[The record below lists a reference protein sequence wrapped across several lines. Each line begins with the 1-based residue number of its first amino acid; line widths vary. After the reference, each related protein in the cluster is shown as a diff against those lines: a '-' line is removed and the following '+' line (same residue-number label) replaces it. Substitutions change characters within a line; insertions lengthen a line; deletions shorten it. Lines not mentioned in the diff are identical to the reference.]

1 MPDPT
6 VADPIAIIGIG
17 CRLPGGAIDA
27 DSFWQMLMGGVDAI
41 REVTPDRW
49 DSRYYYDPEQGKPGK
64 TYSKWAGLIDKIDT
78 FDPGFFG
85 ITQREAPFID
95 PQQRL
100 LLEATWEALMDAG
113 QQVDI
118 VKGEDTGVFVGI
130 STHDYGDIQQND
142 MGRGVAYPHSA
153 TGVASSIAANR
164 ISYALNFQGPSVAV
178 DTACSSSMVAVHMAC
193 QALWNKECHRAIA
206 AGVNCI
212 ISPYPFVAF
221 SSMSMLSPDGRCK
234 AFDASANGFV
244 RGEGVG
250 AVCLKPL
257 SAALADGDPIYA
269 VIRSTAVNQD
279 GRTSGMTV
287 PSRGSQQELIA
298 TACRLAGVAPHEI
311 QYAEAHGTGTT
322 IGDLIEGSALGTILG
337 VGRQPGEDCLL
348 GSVKTNIG
356 HLEAGSGI
364 AGLIKVA
371 LCLKHGMVPPNLHFK
386 NPNPSLNFERLCLK
400 VPVAATPLK
409 QDAQHRMLACIN
421 SFGFGGTN
429 AHAVLEAAPP
439 PAPQTPPPA
448 TAGDEPELILPLSAR
463 GTDAALLAVAQSFHS
478 YLESADASLS
488 LSDICAAASRRRTHH
503 EFRLTAVA
511 STRAGMSAA
520 LAAFLDGE
528 QAPGLNVGQPVKN
541 ARLVMVFS
549 GQGPQWWAMGREL
562 LKQEPVFQQTIQA
575 CHDELLKLGGCSL
588 LDELQRDEKT
598 TRLNETQI
606 AQTALFALQVA
617 LAALWQSWGIRPY
630 AVVGHS
636 MGEVAAAHVC
646 GALSLPE
653 AVRVIHHRG
662 RCMEKTPLRGKMIAA
677 ALTRAEAEAI
687 IAPYGER
694 ASLAAVN
701 GPNMV
706 SISGDSDAVDE
717 IFHEVEQRALFV
729 RYVPVNYAFHS
740 AHMDPVRDELAE
752 SLAGLQ
758 PQPGKIKIY
767 STVTGRLA
775 EGTDYDADYWWHN
788 VRQSVLF
795 APAIDAVIAAGQTH
809 FLEISP
815 HPVLSNSM
823 TECLA
828 EADAIGMVLPS
839 LRRQKPER
847 ATLLGTLGAL
857 HVNGHEVDWPALY
870 PQVSSA
876 LRLPE
881 YPWQKEPFWHEPAL
895 SMRLRTHPQVNPL
908 IKLAL
913 QNIHPTW
920 EAALNKSVLTWL
932 KDHRVGQHLIFPGA
946 GYVEMALAAGR
957 ELHPDKPV
965 LIEELEIHRGCIL
978 PAGDDV
984 PLMQISC
991 LTDENTFVIQST
1003 PTQDPPNWTQHVTG
1017 RMRAEPERRQP
1028 AAFDLAAIQKRCV
1041 AELDG
1046 KTFYQSAAAAELH
1059 YGPQFQALTHVW
1071 AGQDEALGRIELPAA
1086 AVAEMDRYIV
1096 HPALLDACIHP
1107 TIAIP
1112 ADGLYL
1118 PARMERIRCHSRPG
1132 AKVWAYV
1139 RKTQAIAKK
1148 IIVIDLFI
1156 LDDAGNVLLEI
1167 TDFLCKHTAMSSAP
1181 GSGAQA
1187 DWLYQSEWQL
1197 KPLAATS
1204 GAHTPADYLPDNAA
1218 LALQLGNSAS
1228 HFSAELGMNARYQE
1242 WEPRFLQLCR
1252 SSILAVLK
1260 DLGWR
1265 PKPGETITLP
1275 ALLKRLKVQSA
1286 HERFLHRLL
1295 TLLEPDGWLHA
1306 ESSADTP
1313 AWTVTAKPSALNRDK
1328 VWQDLVFHFPSFHPE
1343 LILLDRCTQ
1352 GLADLLRGK
1361 CDEAAVLS
1369 ANMQEHFQA
1378 GSVFTRVYNHLMGEA
1393 VAAALAHLPEGR
1405 RVRILEIGA
1414 GTGGVTASV
1423 LPRLPHSGVEYCY
1436 TDVSD
1441 RHFDQAG
1448 KKFGDYPAVQYRVLD
1463 LNLPPAEQGFAEERF
1478 DLVLVSNALSLTQDV
1493 QKSLQHVRQLLA
1505 SAGLLVALELE
1516 HATPWHDLVCGTNAR
1531 WWNFQ
1536 DTALRASHPL
1546 LPSADWQKL
1555 LSAAGFITVETVVDA
1570 SNHSQSGQVVLLAR
1584 GPELPQPAG
1593 LIAAAPAEPGLW
1605 VLFVD
1610 QNGLAHSVAETLR
1623 ARGDTCVLV
1632 RASDCLTLIAD
1643 DDIHIDVSS
1652 PEDYTRLFSELLPT
1666 EPLRGV
1672 IHLWSLDAPAG
1683 ADITTAAL
1691 AQAQTLVCHSPL
1703 YVVQALNA
1711 AGHVSLPGLWFVTR
1725 GAQPAGEKTSALSLT
1740 QSPLHGM
1747 ARVIMSE
1754 YPDLHCR
1761 SIDLD
1766 AAASADDT
1774 ATLLNELLHADE
1786 ENEIAWRGEAR
1797 YAHRLVHGSLDHL
1810 AQTSASSLTAE
1821 QCFRLESAKP
1831 GSLDKLVF
1839 RAKPRRAPGP
1849 NEVEI
1854 EICAAALNFRD
1865 VMKALGIYPA
1875 EAADAMMLGDECAG
1889 RIVRVGVNVT
1899 QFKPGDEVMALAAGC
1914 FGTHVTTVEY
1924 AVLAKPAHL
1933 TMEEAATMMV
1943 TYLTASYALSH
1954 QGRMAK
1960 GERVL
1965 IHAATGGVGQAA
1977 VRIAKA
1983 TGAEI
1988 FATAGS
1994 AEKRAFLKKIG
2005 VEHVLDSRT
2014 LAFAGEVMRIT
2025 KEEGVDLV
2033 LNSLAG
2039 EAIHQSL
2046 SLLRQYG
2053 RFLEIGK
2060 RDIYGNTKVGLFPFR
2075 KNLSYHAIDLG
2086 HALDPRNSKSIMG
2099 GLKKLFSSRKL
2110 PALPYRTFPLADA
2123 AHAFRYI
2130 TQARQ
2135 IGKVVLTMAG
2145 AKVSLS
2151 AEAADA
2157 ALQLNPDATYLVAGG
2172 LGGFGL
2178 AMSQWLVER
2187 GARHLVLSSRS
2198 GTSTDEA
2205 RSGVAAMQAAGAA
2218 VTVIKSDVSDPD
2230 SVTSLL
2236 QEIARSHPPLR
2247 GVFHV
2252 AMVLDD
2258 GLISQLNAERF
2269 QKVTTPKINGAW
2281 NLHLQTRD
2289 LALDHFVMF
2298 SSVASIIGSPGQA
2311 NYAAANAF
2319 LDALA
2324 NHRRSQ
2330 GLPALTINWGVMAG
2344 VGYVARHK
2352 KLEEHFARI
2361 GWSGITP
2368 AESLPIL
2375 GRLMQQPA
2383 ISQMMVSRIDWS
2395 KWAAVTPAI
2404 IATPRYAHLTTED
2417 ALKQHQSDDANWLR
2431 DAVLS
2436 AAPADQ
2442 LGILETFLREQVG
2455 KILRTSPAKIDPKR
2469 PLNEIGIDSLMAVE
2483 LIHQIENQTGI
2494 AIPTSQLMGG
2504 APTVQK
2510 LAQILLNV
2518 MTGGKAESAAA
2529 STAPPQEPAA
2539 AVTAATD
2546 DFVHDA
2552 HLGRWNIPF
2561 VPGQVPVAQI
2571 QQPQIIFLT
2580 GALEFIGAFLLR
2592 DLLQQTQAG
2601 IHCLVSAADA
2611 ASAAKKIEA
2620 HLTQCGCWDESF
2632 RPRIMPVLGDLA
2644 QPLLG
2649 LEPAAFDL
2657 LASTVDAIYHT
2668 AAHINHIAAYEQ
2680 LKAVNVNGSVEILRL
2695 AAQNRLKPV
2704 HYLSSATVL
2713 AASDATSES
2722 PLREDAPLPAHAK
2735 LAVGYSQSRWV
2746 SEQLFIQ
2753 ARDHGLPVH
2762 VYRPG
2767 LFVGDDRTGICPTD
2781 NIIWLFLKTC
2791 IAAGVGPDAGYSSL
2805 LTPVDFVAGAMVRL
2819 SLSLTDCGRNYHLI
2833 NPSAPSFRE
2842 VLELARTCGY
2852 PIRVMPEAQ
2861 WETTIS
2867 GGNLNVQQNPV
2878 AAYQLFIPRNVLS
2891 HLVHEQSAEFCR
2903 NTLQDLQGT
2912 GISCPR
2918 IDHERMQLY
2927 LQYFVRTGF
2936 LQPPPTSGTGTATSA
2951 A

>member
-1 MPDPT
+1 MPEPT
-6 VADPIAIIGIG
+6 SADPIAIIGIG
-17 CRLPGGAIDA
+17 CRLPGGATNA
-27 DSFWQMLMGGVDAI
+27 QTFWQMLMGGVDAI
-41 REVTPDRW
+41 REMPQDRW
-49 DSRYYYDPEQGKPGK
+49 DHRFYYDPEPGKPGK
-64 TYSKWAGLIDKIDT
+64 TYSKWAGLIDEIDM

-85 ITQREAPFID
+85 ITQREAPFVD

-118 VKGEDTGVFVGI
+118 VKGEDTGVFVGV
-130 STHDYGDIQQND
+130 STHDYGDIQQNSA
-142 MGRGVAYPHSA
+142 GRGVAYPHSA
-153 TGVASSIAANR
+153 TGVAASIAANR

-193 QALWNKECHRAIA
+193 QALWNKECTRAIA

-212 ISPYPFVAF
+212 ITPFPFVAF
-221 SSMSMLSPDGRCK
+221 SSMGMLSADGRCK

-298 TACRLAGVAPHEI
+298 TACRLAGVSPNEI

-337 VGRQPGEDCLL
+337 VGRQPGDDCLL

-371 LCLKHGMVPPNLHFK
+371 LCLKHGMVPPNLHF
-386 NPNPSLNFERLCLK
+386 NTPNPSLNFERLRLK
-400 VPVAATPLK
+400 VPVTATPLK
-409 QDAQHRMLACIN
+409 QDAQHRLLACIN

-429 AHAVLEAAPP
+429 AHAVLEAAPAHAA
-439 PAPQTPPPA
+439 PAPAPA
-448 TAGDEPELILPLSAR
+448 PSGDEPELILPLSAR
-463 GTDAALLAVAQSFHS
+463 GTDAALVAVAKSFHDF
-478 YLESADASLS
+478 LESADEFLS

-503 EFRLTAVA
+503 EFRLAAVA

-520 LAAFLDGE
+520 LSAFLSGE
-528 QAPGLNVGQPVKN
+528 QAPGLNMGQPVKN
-541 ARLVMVFS
+541 ARLVFVFS

-562 LKQEPVFQQTIQA
+562 LEQEPVFREIIQT

-588 LDELQRDEKT
+588 LDELRRDEKT

-606 AQTALFALQVA
+606 AQTALFALQVG
-617 LAALWQSWGIRPY
+617 LAALWQSWGVCPY

-677 ALTRAEAEAI
+677 ALTREEAEAL

-701 GPNMV
+701 GPKMV

-717 IFHEVEQRALFV
+717 IFHEVEKRALFV

-740 AHMDPVRDELAE
+740 AHMNPVREELAE

-758 PQPGKIKIY
+758 PQTGSVKIF
-767 STVTGRLA
+767 STVTGKLA
-775 EGTDYDADYWWHN
+775 EGTDYDAEYWWRN

-823 TECLA
+823 SECLTTA
-828 EADAIGMVLPS
+828 EAIGLVLPS

-857 HVNGHEVDWPALY
+857 HVNGHEVDWQGLY
-870 PQVSSA
+870 PLASSA
-876 LRLPE
+876 IRLPE
-881 YPWQKEPFWHEPAL
+881 YPWQKEHFWHEPTY
-895 SMRLRTHPQVNPL
+895 STQLRTRPQLNPL
-908 IKLAL
+908 LKLTL
-913 QNIHPTW
+913 QNIQPTW
-920 EAALNKSVLTWL
+920 ETALNKNVLTWL

-957 ELHPDKPV
+957 ELHLDKPV

-984 PLMQISC
+984 PLAQISC
-991 LTDENTFVIQST
+991 QPDENTFVIKST
-1003 PTQDPPNWTQHVTG
+1003 LTEDPPNWTQHVTG

-1028 AAFDLAAIQKRCV
+1028 APFDLAAIQKRCV
-1041 AELDG
+1041 SELDG
-1046 KTFYQSAAAAELH
+1046 KTFYQSAATAELH

-1071 AGQDEALGRIELPAA
+1071 AGEDEALGRIELPAA
-1086 AVAEMDRYIV
+1086 VVAEMDRYIV

-1118 PARMERIRCHSRPG
+1118 PARMERIRCYSRPG

-1139 RKTQAIAKK
+1139 RRTQAIAKK

-1156 LDDAGNVLLEI
+1156 LDDDGNVQLEI

-1197 KPLAATS
+1197 KPLSAVPSAR
-1204 GAHTPADYLPDNAA
+1204 TPADYLPDNGKLAA
-1218 LALQLGNSAS
+1218 QLRESAAD
-1228 HFSAELGMNARYQE
+1228 FSMALGMNARYQE

-1252 SSILAVLK
+1252 SSILVVFK
-1260 DLGWR
+1260 NLGWR
-1265 PKPGETITLP
+1265 PKPGETFTLP
-1275 ALLKRLKVQSA
+1275 AMLKRTKVQPT
-1286 HERFLHRLL
+1286 HERFVHRLL
-1295 TLLEPDGWLHA
+1295 TLLEPDGWLQSLPSVEA
-1306 ESSADTP
+1306 P
-1313 AWTVTAKPSALNRDK
+1313 AWTVTAKPAALNRDK
-1328 VWQDLVFHFPSFHPE
+1328 LWQDLVFHFPAFHPE
-1343 LILLDRCTQ
+1343 LMLLDRSTD
-1352 GLADLLRGK
+1352 GLADVLRGK
-1361 CDEAAVLS
+1361 SDAAGVLS
-1369 ANMQEHFQA
+1369 ANMLEHFETA
-1378 GSVFTRVYNHLMGEA
+1378 SVFTRVYNHVIGEA
-1393 VAAALAHLPEGR
+1393 VSAALAKLPEGR
-1405 RVRILEIGA
+1405 RARILEIGA
-1414 GTGGVTASV
+1414 GTGGVAASV
-1423 LPRLPHSGVEYCY
+1423 LPRLPQVGVEYCF

-1448 KKFGDYPAVQYRVLD
+1448 KKFSDYHSVQYRVLD
-1463 LNLPPAEQGFAEERF
+1463 LDLPPAEQGFADERF
-1478 DLVLVSNALSLTQDV
+1478 DIVLVSHALSLTQNV
-1493 QKSLQHVRQLLA
+1493 QQSLGHVRQLLA
-1505 SAGLLVALELE
+1505 SGGLLMVLEIE
-1516 HATPWHDLVCGTNAR
+1516 RAIPWHDLVCGTDAR

-1536 DTALRASHPL
+1536 DTVLRAQHPV
-1546 LPSADWQKL
+1546 LPSADWQKV
-1555 LSAAGFITVETVVDA
+1555 LSATGFSAVEAVADVT
-1570 SNHSQSGQVVLLAR
+1570 NQSQSGQVVLLAR
-1584 GPELPQPAG
+1584 GPELPQLAG
-1593 LIAAAPAEPGLW
+1593 VVEEAHTEPGLW

-1610 QNGLAHSVAETLR
+1610 QNGLAHSIADTLR
-1623 ARGDTCVLV
+1623 ERGDTCVLV

-1643 DDIHIDVSS
+1643 DDIHIDASS
-1652 PEDYTRLFSELLPT
+1652 REDYTRLLTELLPSM
-1666 EPLRGV
+1666 PLRGV
-1672 IHLWSLDAPAG
+1672 MHFWSLDAT
-1683 ADITTAAL
+1683 DEI
-1691 AQAQTLVCHSPL
+1691 AQSQTLVCHSSL
-1703 YVVQALNA
+1703 YLVQALIA
-1711 AGHVSLPGLWFVTR
+1711 AGHVSLPGLWFFTR
-1725 GAQPAGEKTSALSLT
+1725 GAQPAGEKTSTLSLT

-1766 AAASADDT
+1766 AAGGDD
-1774 ATLLNELLHADE
+1774 AAVLLNELLHADAE
-1786 ENEIAWRGEAR
+1786 AEIAWRGEAR
-1797 YAHRLVHGSLDHL
+1797 YVHRLVHGSLDHL
-1810 AQTSASSLTAE
+1810 AQTSTSTLNAE

-1839 RAKPRRAPGP
+1839 RAKERRAPGP

-1875 EAADAMMLGDECAG
+1875 EAADAMLLGDECAG
-1889 RIVRVGVNVT
+1889 RIVRVGANVT
-1899 QFKPGDEVMALAAGC
+1899 QFKLGDEVMALAAGC

-1924 AVLAKPAHL
+1924 AVLIKPAHL

-1943 TYLTASYALSH
+1943 TYLTASYALTH
-1954 QGRMAK
+1954 QGRMTK

-1983 TGAEI
+1983 TGSEI

-2025 KEEGVDLV
+2025 NDEGVDLV

-2075 KNLSYHAIDLG
+2075 HNLSYHAIDLG

-2099 GLKKLFSSRKL
+2099 SLKKLFGSRKL
-2110 PALPYRTFPLADA
+2110 PALPYRSFALADA

-2135 IGKVVLTMAG
+2135 IGKVVLTMAN
-2145 AKVSLS
+2145 ARVSLS
-2151 AEAADA
+2151 ADTPDA

-2178 AMSQWLVER
+2178 AMSQWLVKQ

-2198 GTSTDEA
+2198 GASTDEA
-2205 RSGVAAMQAAGAA
+2205 RAGVAAMQATGAE
-2218 VTVIKSDVSDPD
+2218 VTVIKSDVSDPA
-2230 SVTSLL
+2230 SVTALL
-2236 QEIARSHPPLR
+2236 QEIAQSHPPLR

-2269 QKVTTPKINGAW
+2269 TKVTTPKINGAW
-2281 NLHLQTRD
+2281 NLHLQTQG
-2289 LALDHFVMF
+2289 LTLDHFVMF

-2324 NHRRSQ
+2324 NHRRMQ
-2330 GLPALTINWGVMAG
+2330 GLPGLTINWGVMAG

-2361 GWSGITP
+2361 GWAGITP

-2395 KWAAVTPAI
+2395 KWASVTPAI
-2404 IATPRYAHLTTED
+2404 ITTPRYALLTTED
-2417 ALKQHQSDDANWLR
+2417 ALRQHQSDDANWLR
-2431 DAVLS
+2431 EAVLG

-2442 LGILETFLREQVG
+2442 LGILDTFLREQVA
-2455 KILRTSPAKIDPKR
+2455 KILRTTPGKIDSKR

-2483 LIHQIENQTGI
+2483 LIHQIEGQTGI
-2494 AIPTSQLMGG
+2494 AIPTGQLMGG

-2510 LAQILLNV
+2510 IAEILLNM
-2518 MTGGKAESAAA
+2518 MTGGKAEPAATATESAALV
-2529 STAPPQEPAA
+2529 PAENDM
-2539 AVTAATD
+2539 VQ
-2546 DFVHDA
+2546 DA
-2552 HLGRWNIPF
+2552 DLARWGIPF
-2561 VPGQVPVAQI
+2561 ATGHVSAAQI
-2571 QQPQIIFLT
+2571 QQPQCIFLT
-2580 GALEFIGAFLLR
+2580 GALEFLGAYLLR
-2592 DLLQQTQAG
+2592 DLLQKTHATV
-2601 IHCLVSAADA
+2601 HCLVGAADA
-2611 ASAAKKIEA
+2611 ADAMLQIEA
-2620 HLTQCGCWDESF
+2620 HLQKHGCWEESF
-2632 RPRIMPVLGDLA
+2632 RARIVPVLGDLA
-2644 QPLLG
+2644 LPLLG
-2649 LEPAAFDL
+2649 LEPAAFDE
-2657 LASTVDAIYHT
+2657 LATTVDSIYHT
-2668 AAHINHIAAYEQ
+2668 ASHINHIAAYAQ
-2680 LKAVNVNGSVEILRL
+2680 LRTINVSGSVEIIRL
-2695 AAQNRLKPV
+2695 AAQTRLKPV
-2704 HYLSSATVL
+2704 HYLSSVSIFA
-2713 AASDATSES
+2713 AGEASDEE
-2722 PLREDAPLPAHAK
+2722 PLREDSPLPLHEK
-2735 LAVGYSQSRWV
+2735 LVVGYSQSRWV
-2746 SEQLFIQ
+2746 SEQLFAQ
-2753 ARDHGLPVH
+2753 AREQGLPVH
-2762 VYRPG
+2762 IYRPG
-2767 LFVGDDRTGICPTD
+2767 LLVGDDRTGICPAD
-2781 NIIWLFLKTC
+2781 NVIWIFLKTC
-2791 IAAGVGPDAGYSSL
+2791 LAIGVGPDSGNSTL
-2805 LTPVDFVAGAMVRL
+2805 LTPVDFVASAIVGL
-2819 SLSLTDCGRNYHLI
+2819 SLNLTGTGRNYHLI
-2833 NPSAPSFRE
+2833 NPAAPGFRE
-2842 VLELARTCGY
+2842 VLKLTRDFGY
-2852 PIRVMPEAQ
+2852 SIREVSEAQ
-2861 WETTIS
+2861 WEADLV
-2867 GGNLNVQQNPV
+2867 GGDLGMQQNPLAV
-2878 AAYQLFIPRNVLS
+2878 YQLFIPRQVLFN
-2891 HLVHEQSAEFCR
+2891 LTQERSAEFCH
-2903 NTLQDLQGT
+2903 NALQDLHGS
-2912 GISCPR
+2912 GITCSP
-2918 IDHERMQLY
+2918 IDQARMNLY
-2927 LQYFVRTGF
+2927 LQHLSSIGF
-2936 LQPPPTSGTGTATSA
+2936 LPPAGT
-2951 A
+2951 

>member
-1 MPDPT
+1 MPEPT
-6 VADPIAIIGIG
+6 AADPIAIIGIG
-17 CRLPGGAIDA
+17 CRLPGGATNA
-27 DSFWQMLMGGVDAI
+27 QTFWQMLMGGVDAI
-41 REVTPDRW
+41 REITPDRW
-49 DSRYYYDPEQGKPGK
+49 DQRYYFDPELGKPGK
-64 TYSKWAGLIDKIDT
+64 TYSKWAGLIDEIDT
-78 FDPGFFG
+78 FDAGFFG
-85 ITQREAPFID
+85 ITHREAPFID

-130 STHDYGDIQQND
+130 STHDYGDIQQNS

-153 TGVASSIAANR
+153 TGVAASIAANR

-193 QALWNKECHRAIA
+193 QALWNKECTRAIA

-212 ISPYPFVAF
+212 ITPYPFVAF
-221 SSMSMLSPDGRCK
+221 SSMGMLSPEGRCK

-298 TACRLAGVAPHEI
+298 TACRLAGVSPNEI

-337 VGRQPGEDCLL
+337 VGRQAGDDCLL

-371 LCLKHGMVPPNLHFK
+371 LCLKHGMVPPNLHF
-386 NPNPSLNFERLCLK
+386 NTPNPSLNFERLRLK
-400 VPVAATPLK
+400 VPVTATPLK
-409 QDAQHRMLACIN
+409 QDAQHRLLACIN

-429 AHAVLEAAPP
+429 AHAVLEAAPA
-439 PAPQTPPPA
+439 PAPQVPIPA
-448 TAGDEPELILPLSAR
+448 QSGDEPELILPLSAR
-463 GTDAALLAVAQSFHS
+463 GTDAALLAVAQSFHAL
-478 YLESADASLS
+478 LESADESFTLG
-488 LSDICAAASRRRTHH
+488 DICAAASRRRTHH
-503 EFRLTAVA
+503 EFRLAAVA

-520 LAAFLDGE
+520 LSAFLSGE

-541 ARLVMVFS
+541 ARLVFVFS

-562 LKQEPVFQQTIQA
+562 LEQEPVFREIIQT

-588 LDELQRDEKT
+588 LDELSRDEKT

-617 LAALWQSWGIRPY
+617 LAALWQSWGVRPY

-653 AVRVIHHRG
+653 AVRVVHHRG

-677 ALTRAEAEAI
+677 ALTRAEAEDL
-687 IAPYGER
+687 IAPYGGR

-701 GPNMV
+701 GPKMV
-706 SISGDSDAVDE
+706 SISGDGDAVDE
-717 IFHEVEQRALFV
+717 IFQAVEERALFV

-740 AHMDPVRDELAE
+740 AHMDPVREELAE

-758 PQPGKIKIY
+758 PQTGSVKIF
-767 STVTGRLA
+767 STVTGKLA
-775 EGTDYDADYWWHN
+775 EGTDYDAEYWWHN

-823 TECLA
+823 TECLSTA
-828 EADAIGMVLPS
+828 EAIGVVLPS

-857 HVNGHEVDWPALY
+857 HVNGHEVNWAALY
-870 PQVSSA
+870 MQASSA
-876 LRLPE
+876 LQLPE
-881 YPWQKEPFWHEPAL
+881 YPWQKEHFWHEPAF
-895 SMRLRTHPQVNPL
+895 SMQLRMNPQPNPL
-908 IKLAL
+908 LKLKL
-913 QNIHPTW
+913 PNFHPSW
-920 EAALNKSVLTWL
+920 ETALNKSVLTWL

-946 GYVEMALAAGR
+946 GYVEMALAAGH
-957 ELHPDKPV
+957 ELHLDKPV

-984 PLMQISC
+984 PLLQIAC
-991 LTDENTFVIQST
+991 QPDENTFVIQST
-1003 PTQDPPNWTQHVTG
+1003 LTEDTPAWTQHVTG
-1017 RMRAEPERRQP
+1017 RMRAEPERREP
-1028 AAFDLAAIQKRCV
+1028 APFDLAAIQKRCV
-1041 AELDG
+1041 SELDG

-1071 AGQDEALGRIELPAA
+1071 AGEDEALGRIELPAA
-1086 AVAEMDRYIV
+1086 AVAEMDRYII

-1118 PARMERIRCHSRPG
+1118 PARMERIRCYSRPG

-1139 RKTQAIAKK
+1139 RRTQVIAKK

-1156 LDDAGNVLLEI
+1156 LDDDGNVQMEI

-1197 KPLAATS
+1197 KPLCAVPCAR
-1204 GAHTPADYLPDNAA
+1204 TPADYLPDNGKLAA
-1218 LALQLGNSAS
+1218 KLRESAAD
-1228 HFSAELGMNARYQE
+1228 FSTALGMNARYQE
-1242 WEPRFLQLCR
+1242 WEPRFVQLCR
-1252 SSILAVLK
+1252 SSFLAVFK
-1260 DLGWR
+1260 QLGWR
-1265 PKPGETITLP
+1265 PKADETFTLP
-1275 ALLKRLKVQSA
+1275 ALLKRTQVQA
-1286 HERFLHRLL
+1286 THERFVHRLL
-1295 TLLEPDGWLHA
+1295 TLLEAEGWLQ
-1306 ESSADTP
+1306 SLPSADAP
-1313 AWTVTAKPSALNRDK
+1313 AWTVTGKPAALNRDK
-1328 VWQDLVFHFPSFHPE
+1328 LWQDLVFHFPAFHPE
-1343 LILLDRCTQ
+1343 LILLDRCTE
-1352 GLADLLRGK
+1352 GLADVLRGK
-1361 CDEAAVLS
+1361 SDAAAVLS
-1369 ANMQEHFQA
+1369 ANMLEHFEA
-1378 GSVFTRVYNHLMGEA
+1378 ASVFTRVYNHVVGEA
-1393 VAAALAHLPEGR
+1393 VTAALAQVPEGR

-1423 LPRLPHSGVEYCY
+1423 LPRLPQVGVEYCF

-1441 RHFDQAG
+1441 RHFDQAE
-1448 KKFGDYPAVQYRVLD
+1448 KKFSDYHLVQYRVLNLD
-1463 LNLPPAEQGFAEERF
+1463 LPPAEQGFADERF
-1478 DLVLVSNALSLTQDV
+1478 DIILVSNALSLTQNV
-1493 QKSLQHVRQLLA
+1493 QQSLGHVRQLLA
-1505 SAGLLVALELE
+1505 SGGLLMALELE
-1516 HATPWHDLVCGTNAR
+1516 RATPWHDLVCGTDAR

-1536 DTALRASHPL
+1536 DTALRAHHPL
-1546 LPSADWQKL
+1546 LPAIDWLQL
-1555 LSAAGFITVETVVDA
+1555 LTAAGFATVEAVTDV
-1570 SNHSQSGQVVLLAR
+1570 SNQSRSGQVVLLAR
-1584 GPELPQPAG
+1584 GPELPQLAG
-1593 LIAAAPAEPGLW
+1593 VVAEAPAEPGRWLI
-1605 VLFVD
+1605 FAD
-1610 QNGLAHSVAETLR
+1610 QKGLATSLADELR
-1623 ARGDTCVLV
+1623 QRGNTCLV
-1632 RASDCLTLIAD
+1632 VTPADSFERISAD
-1643 DDIHIDVSS
+1643 DVKLRTSAE
-1652 PEDYTRLFSELLPT
+1652 EDYTRLLSDLPPT
-1666 EPLRGV
+1666 APLRGV

-1683 ADITTAAL
+1683 AEITTAEI
-1691 AQAQTLVCHSPL
+1691 AQSQALVCHSPL
-1703 YVVQALNA
+1703 YLVQALIA

-1766 AAASADDT
+1766 AAGGDDT
-1774 ATLLNELLHADE
+1774 AILLNEVLHADE
-1786 ENEIAWRGEAR
+1786 EAEIAWCGEAR

-1810 AQTSASSLTAE
+1810 AQTSTSTLNAE

-1839 RAKPRRAPGP
+1839 RAKERRAPGP

-1875 EAADAMMLGDECAG
+1875 EAADAMLLGDECAG
-1889 RIVRVGVNVT
+1889 RIVRVGDKVT
-1899 QFKPGDEVMALAAGC
+1899 QFKPGDEVMALATGC

-1943 TYLTASYALSH
+1943 TYLTASYALTH
-1954 QGRMAK
+1954 QGRMTK

-2025 KEEGVDLV
+2025 NDEGVDLV

-2075 KNLSYHAIDLG
+2075 HNLSYHAIDLG

-2099 GLKKLFSSRKL
+2099 SLKKLFGSRKL
-2110 PALPYRTFPLADA
+2110 PALPYRSFALADA

-2135 IGKVVLTMAG
+2135 IGKVVLTMAD

-2151 AEAADA
+2151 ADTADA

-2178 AMSQWLVER
+2178 AMSQWLVKQ

-2198 GTSTDEA
+2198 GASTDEA
-2205 RSGVAAMQAAGAA
+2205 RAGVAAMQAAGAE
-2218 VTVIKSDVSDPD
+2218 VSVIKSDVSDPA
-2230 SVTSLL
+2230 SVTALL
-2236 QEIARSHPPLR
+2236 QEIAQSHPPLR

-2269 QKVTTPKINGAW
+2269 TKVTTPKINGAW
-2281 NLHLQTRD
+2281 NLHLQTQG

-2324 NHRRSQ
+2324 NHRRMQ
-2330 GLPALTINWGVMAG
+2330 GLPGLTINWGVMAG

-2395 KWAAVTPAI
+2395 KWASVTPAI
-2404 IATPRYAHLTTED
+2404 ITTPRYALLTTED
-2417 ALKQHQSDDANWLR
+2417 ALRQHQSDDSNWLR
-2431 DAVLS
+2431 EAVLS
-2436 AAPADQ
+2436 AAPAEQ
-2442 LGILETFLREQVG
+2442 LGILDTFLREQVA
-2455 KILRTSPAKIDPKR
+2455 KILRTTPGKIDSKR

-2483 LIHQIENQTGI
+2483 LIHQIESQTGI
-2494 AIPTSQLMGG
+2494 AIPTGQLMGG
-2504 APTVQK
+2504 APTVLK
-2510 LAQILLNV
+2510 LAEILLNI
-2518 MTGGKAESAAA
+2518 MTGGKAEPATAAPESAALV
-2529 STAPPQEPAA
+2529 PAENDM
-2539 AVTAATD
+2539 VQ
-2546 DFVHDA
+2546 DA
-2552 HLGRWNIPF
+2552 DLARWNIPF
-2561 VPGQVPVAQI
+2561 APGHVSAAQI
-2571 QQPQIIFLT
+2571 QQPQCIFLT
-2580 GALEFIGAFLLR
+2580 GALEFLGAYLLR
-2592 DLLQQTQAG
+2592 DLLQQTHATVQ
-2601 IHCLVSAADA
+2601 CLIGAADTADA
-2611 ASAAKKIEA
+2611 AQQIEA
-2620 HLTQCGCWDESF
+2620 HLQQHGCWEESF
-2632 RPRIMPVLGDLA
+2632 RARITPVLGDLA
-2644 QPLLG
+2644 LPLLG
-2649 LEPAAFDL
+2649 LEPAAFDE
-2657 LASTVDAIYHT
+2657 LATTVDSIYHT
-2668 AAHINHIAAYEQ
+2668 ASHINHIAAYAQ
-2680 LKAVNVNGSVEILRL
+2680 LRTINVNGSVEIIRL
-2695 AAQNRLKPV
+2695 AAQDRLKPV
-2704 HYLSSATVL
+2704 HYLSSASVL
-2713 AASDATSES
+2713 AAGEASDEQ
-2722 PLREDAPLPAHAK
+2722 PLREDSPLPRHDK
-2735 LAVGYSQSRWV
+2735 LVVGYSQSRWV
-2746 SEQLFIQ
+2746 SEQLFVQ
-2753 ARDHGLPVH
+2753 ARAHGIPVH
-2762 VYRPG
+2762 IYRPG
-2767 LFVGDDRTGICPTD
+2767 LLVGDDRTGICPAD
-2781 NIIWLFLKTC
+2781 NIIWMFLKTC
-2791 IAAGVGPDAGYSSL
+2791 LAAGVGPDSGYSSL
-2805 LTPVDFVAGAMVRL
+2805 LTPVDFVASAIVRL
-2819 SLSLTDCGRNYHLI
+2819 SLTLNGAGRNYHLI
-2833 NPSAPSFRE
+2833 NPKAPGFRE
-2842 VLELARTCGY
+2842 ILELTRACGY
-2852 PIRVMPEAQ
+2852 PVRIVPEAQ
-2861 WETTIS
+2861 WETELS
-2867 GGNLNVQQNPV
+2867 DGGLGVQQNPIAV
-2878 AAYQLFIPRNVLS
+2878 YQLFIPRQVLS
-2891 HLVHEQSAEFCR
+2891 NLVQEQSANFCH
-2903 NTLQDLQGT
+2903 NTLQDLHGT
-2912 GISCPR
+2912 GITCPPVDQGR
-2918 IDHERMQLY
+2918 VSLY
-2927 LQYFVRTGF
+2927 LKHLSRIGF
-2936 LQPPPTSGTGTATSA
+2936 LPPAAT
-2951 A
+2951 

>member
-1 MPDPT
+1 MPEPT
-6 VADPIAIIGIG
+6 AADPIAIIGIG
-17 CRLPGGAIDA
+17 CRMPGGATDA
-27 DSFWQMLMGGVDAI
+27 RSFWEMLMGGVDAI
-41 REVTPDRW
+41 GEVPPDRW
-49 DSRYYYDPEQGKPGK
+49 DHRFYYDPEQGKPGK
-64 TYSKWAGLIDKIDT
+64 TYSKWAGLIDEIDT

-130 STHDYGDIQQND
+130 STHDYADIQQNS
-142 MGRGVAYPHSA
+142 MGRGLAYPHSA
-153 TGVASSIAANR
+153 TGVAASIAANR

-193 QALWNKECHRAIA
+193 QALWNKECTRAIA

-212 ISPYPFVAF
+212 ITAYPFVAF
-221 SSMSMLSPDGRCK
+221 SSMGMLSPDGRCK

-257 SAALADGDPIYA
+257 SAALADGDTIYA

-298 TACRLAGVAPHEI
+298 KACRLAGVSPHEI

-337 VGRQPGEDCLL
+337 VGRQPGDDCLL

-371 LCLKHGMVPPNLHFK
+371 LCLKHGMVPPNLHF
-386 NPNPSLNFERLCLK
+386 NTPNPSLNFERLCLK
-400 VPVAATPLK
+400 VPITATPLK
-409 QDAQHRMLACIN
+409 QDAQHRLLACIN

-439 PAPQTPPPA
+439 PAQQVPA
-448 TAGDEPELILPLSAR
+448 PAPAADEPELILPISAR
-463 GTDAALLAVAQSFHS
+463 GSDAALLAVAQSFHS
-478 YLESADASLS
+478 LLESADESISLK
-488 LSDICAAASRRRTHH
+488 DICAAASRRRTHH
-503 EFRLTAVA
+503 ELRLAAVA

-520 LAAFLDGE
+520 LSAFLSGE
-528 QAPGLNVGQPVKN
+528 QSPGLNVGQPVKN
-541 ARLVMVFS
+541 ARLVFVFS

-562 LKQEPVFQQTIQA
+562 LEQEPVFRQIIQT

-588 LDELQRDEKT
+588 LDELRRDEKT

-630 AVVGHS
+630 AVLGHS

-646 GALSLPE
+646 GALSLTE

-677 ALTRAEAEAI
+677 GLTRAEAEDL

-701 GPNMV
+701 GPKMA

-717 IFHEVEQRALFV
+717 IFQEVERRGLFV

-740 AHMDPVRDELAE
+740 AHMDPVRAELAE
-752 SLAGLQ
+752 SLAGLE
-758 PQPGKIKIY
+758 PQPGKVKIY

-823 TECLA
+823 NECLA
-828 EADAIGMVLPS
+828 LADAIGMALPS

-847 ATLLGTLGAL
+847 AALLGTLGAL
-857 HVNGHEVDWPALY
+857 HVNGHDVDWAAIY
-870 PQVSSA
+870 PHASSA

-881 YPWQKEPFWHEPAL
+881 YPWQKERFWHEPVY
-895 SMRLRTHPQVNPL
+895 SMQLRTHPQSNPL
-908 IKLAL
+908 LKLKMP
-913 QNIHPTW
+913 NVHPTW
-920 EAALNKSVLTWL
+920 ETALNKSVLTWL

-946 GYVEMALAAGR
+946 GYVEMALAAGC

-978 PAGDDV
+978 PGGDDF
-984 PLMQISC
+984 PLLQIAC
-991 LTDENTFVIQST
+991 VTDENTFVIQST
-1003 PTQDPPNWTQHVTG
+1003 LTEEPPIWVAHVTG
-1017 RMRAEPERRQP
+1017 RLRAEPERRQP
-1028 AAFDLAAIQKRCV
+1028 PPFDLAAIRQRCGN
-1041 AELDG
+1041 EIEG
-1046 KTFYQSAAAAELH
+1046 PKFYQAAAAADLH
-1059 YGPQFQALTHVW
+1059 YGPQFQALTHVC
-1071 AGQDEALGRIELPAA
+1071 AGDDEALGRIELPAA
-1086 AVAEMDRYIV
+1086 AVAEMERYIV

-1107 TIAIP
+1107 TIALP

-1118 PARMERIRCHSRPG
+1118 PARMERIRCYSRPG

-1139 RKTQAIAKK
+1139 RRTQAIAKK

-1156 LDDAGNVLLEI
+1156 LDDEGNVLLEI
-1167 TDFLCKHTAMSSAP
+1167 TDFLCKYSALGSTP

-1197 KPLAATS
+1197 KPLSAVPV
-1204 GAHTPADYLPDNAA
+1204 AHTPADYLPDNSVLAVQLRESAA
-1218 LALQLGNSAS
+1218 NYSTA
-1228 HFSAELGMNARYQE
+1228 LGMNARYEE

-1252 SSILAVLK
+1252 SSILAVFK
-1260 DLGWR
+1260 QLGWR
-1265 PKPGETITLP
+1265 PKAGETLPLP
-1275 ALLKRLKVQSA
+1275 ALLKRAKVQPV
-1286 HERFLHRLL
+1286 HERFVHRLL
-1295 TLLEPDGWLHA
+1295 TLLEPDGWLKSELSA
-1306 ESSADTP
+1306 EAP
-1313 AWTVTAKPSALNRDK
+1313 VWTVTAPPAGLNRDK
-1328 VWQDLVFHFPSFHPE
+1328 LWQDLVFHFPAFHPE
-1343 LILLDRCTQ
+1343 LILLDRCTT
-1352 GLADLLRGK
+1352 GLADLLQGK
-1361 CDEAAVLS
+1361 CEAAAVLS
-1369 ANMQEHFQA
+1369 ANMVEHFQA
-1378 GSVFTRVYNHLMGEA
+1378 ASVFTRVYNHLIGEA
-1393 VAAALAHLPEGR
+1393 VTAALAQLPEGR
-1405 RVRILEIGA
+1405 RVRILEIGG
-1414 GTGGVTASV
+1414 GTGGVTGSV
-1423 LPRLPHSGVEYCY
+1423 LPRLPQLGVEYCF

-1441 RHFDQAG
+1441 GHFDQAG
-1448 KKFGDYPAVQYRVLD
+1448 KKFSDFHSVQYRVLD
-1463 LNLPPAEQGFAEERF
+1463 LDLPPAEQGFADERF
-1478 DLVLVSNALSLTQDV
+1478 DLILVSNALSLTQNV
-1493 QKSLQHVRQLLA
+1493 QQSLLHVRQLLA
-1505 SAGLLVALELE
+1505 SGGLLLALELE
-1516 HATPWHDLVCGTNAR
+1516 RSTPWHDLVCGTDAR
-1531 WWNFQ
+1531 WWSFQ
-1536 DTALRASHPL
+1536 DSALRTNHPL
-1546 LPSADWQKL
+1546 LPSADWQKIIT
-1555 LSAAGFITVETVVDA
+1555 AAGFTTVEAVADA
-1570 SNHSQSGQVVLLAR
+1570 TNQSQSGQVVLLAR
-1584 GPELPQPAG
+1584 GPELPQ
-1593 LIAAAPAEPGLW
+1593 AATVADEAIAEPGHWL
-1605 VLFVD
+1605 LFAD
-1610 QNGLAHSVAETLR
+1610 QQGLTGSLADSLR
-1623 ARGDTCVLV
+1623 QRGDTCLV
-1632 RASDCLTLIAD
+1632 VTAADTFTRVSADEVQLCASTA
-1643 DDIHIDVSS
+1643 
-1652 PEDYTRLFSELLPT
+1652 EDYTRLLSELPQAGT
-1666 EPLRGV
+1666 LRGV

-1683 ADITTAAL
+1683 VDVTTAEIA
-1691 AQAQTLVCHSPL
+1691 AAQTLVCHSPL
-1703 YVVQALNA
+1703 YLVQALNA
-1711 AGHVSLPGLWFVTR
+1711 AGHASLPGLWFVTR
-1725 GAQPAGEKTSALSLT
+1725 GAQPAGEKTSVLSLT

-1747 ARVIMSE
+1747 ARVVMSE

-1761 SIDLD
+1761 TIDLD
-1766 AAASADDT
+1766 ANGGGDDT
-1774 ATLLNELLHADE
+1774 QILLNELLHPDAE
-1786 ENEIAWRGEAR
+1786 AEIAWRGEAR
-1797 YAHRLVHGSLDHL
+1797 YAHRLIHGSLDHL
-1810 AQTSASSLTAE
+1810 AQTSMSTLTAE

-1875 EAADAMMLGDECAG
+1875 EAADAMLLGDECAG
-1889 RIVRVGVNVT
+1889 RIVRVGANVT
-1899 QFKPGDEVMALAAGC
+1899 QFKAGDEVMALAAGC

-1954 QGRMAK
+1954 QGRMMK
-1960 GERVL
+1960 DERVL

-2025 KEEGVDLV
+2025 NDEGVDLV

-2060 RDIYGNTKVGLFPFR
+2060 RDIYSNTKVGLFPFR
-2075 KNLSYHAIDLG
+2075 HNLSYHAIDLG

-2099 GLKKLFSSRKL
+2099 SLKKLFTSRKL
-2110 PALPYRTFPLADA
+2110 PALPYRSFPLADA

-2135 IGKVVLTMAG
+2135 IGKVVLTVAD

-2151 AEAADA
+2151 ADA
-2157 ALQLNPDATYLVAGG
+2157 TDGAFQLKREGTYLVAGG

-2178 AMSQWLVER
+2178 AMSQWLVEK

-2198 GTSTDEA
+2198 GASTEEA
-2205 RSGVAAMQAAGAA
+2205 RAGVAAMQAAGAE
-2218 VTVIKSDVSDPD
+2218 VTVIQSDVSDPA
-2230 SVTSLL
+2230 SVTTLL
-2236 QEIARSHPPLR
+2236 EEIAQSHPPLR

-2258 GLISQLNAERF
+2258 GMISQLNAERF

-2281 NLHLQTRD
+2281 NLHLQTQG

-2324 NHRRSQ
+2324 NHRRMQ

-2361 GWSGITP
+2361 GWAGITP

-2404 IATPRYAHLTTED
+2404 IATPRYALLTTED
-2417 ALKQHQSDDANWLR
+2417 ALRQHQSDDANWLR
-2431 DAVLS
+2431 DAVLG
-2436 AAPADQ
+2436 AAPEDQ
-2442 LGILETFLREQVG
+2442 LGILDTFLREQVG
-2455 KILRTSPAKIDPKR
+2455 KILRTSPAKIDSKL

-2483 LIHQIENQTGI
+2483 LIHQIESLTGI
-2494 AIPTSQLMGG
+2494 AIPTGQLMGG
-2504 APTVQK
+2504 APNVQK
-2510 LAQILLNV
+2510 LAEILLSHL
-2518 MTGGKAESAAA
+2518 TGGKAESASAD
-2529 STAPPQEPAA
+2529 TPQESAPPAA
-2539 AVTAATD
+2539 AD
-2546 DFVHDA
+2546 GDFVHDS
-2552 HLGRWNIPF
+2552 HLGRWGIPF
-2561 VPGQVPVAQI
+2561 ATAPVPCSEI
-2571 QQPQIIFLT
+2571 EQPQIIFLT
-2580 GALEFIGAFLLR
+2580 GVLDFFGAFLLR
-2592 DLLQQTQAG
+2592 DLLQQTHAG
-2601 IHCLVSAADA
+2601 IHCLISAADK
-2611 ASAAKKIEA
+2611 ASATQQIET
-2620 HLTQCGCWDESF
+2620 HLKAYGCWDVSF
-2632 RPRIMPVLGDLA
+2632 HPRIIPVLGSLSE
-2644 QPLLG
+2644 PLLG
-2649 LEPAAFDL
+2649 LSPDAFDL
-2657 LASTVDAIYHT
+2657 LASTVDVIYHT
-2668 AAHINHIAAYEQ
+2668 ASHINHIAVYEH
-2680 LKAVNVNGSVEILRL
+2680 LKPVNVNGSVEIIRL
-2695 AAQNRLKPV
+2695 AAQSRLKPV
-2704 HYLSSATVL
+2704 NYLSSVSIL
-2713 AASDATSES
+2713 AASQSTADS
-2722 PLREDAPLPAHAK
+2722 PLLEDDPLPDHDK
-2735 LAVGYSQSRWV
+2735 LTVGYSQSRWV
-2746 SEQLFIQ
+2746 SEQLFLQ
-2753 ARDHGLPVH
+2753 ARAQGLPVN

-2767 LFVGDDRTGICPTD
+2767 LLVGDDRTGICPTD

-2791 IAAGVGPDAGYSSL
+2791 IVAGVGPDSGCSSL
-2805 LTPVDFVAGAMVRL
+2805 LTPVDFVAAAMVRI
-2819 SLSLTDCGRNYHLI
+2819 SLSLTGTGRTYHLI
-2833 NPSAPSFRE
+2833 NPAAPGFRE
-2842 VLELARTCGY
+2842 LQGLARSYGY
-2852 PIRVMPEAQ
+2852 SIREVPEDQ
-2861 WETTIS
+2861 WEAALES
-2867 GGNLNVQQNPV
+2867 GGLTVQNNPV
-2878 AAYQLFIPRNVLS
+2878 AAYQLFIPRQVLLN
-2891 HLVHEQSAEFCR
+2891 LVQEQSSEFCH
-2903 NTLQDLQGT
+2903 NTLQDLNGT
-2912 GISCPR
+2912 GITCPPV
-2918 IDHERMQLY
+2918 DQHRMHLY
-2927 LQYFVRTGF
+2927 LKHLTNIGF
-2936 LQPPPTSGTGTATSA
+2936 LPPAGA
-2951 A
+2951 

>member
-1 MPDPT
+1 MPEPT

-17 CRLPGGAIDA
+17 CRLPGGATDA
-27 DSFWQMLMGGVDAI
+27 RSFWQMLMSGVDAI
-41 REVTPDRW
+41 SEVSPDRW
-49 DSRYYYDPEQGKPGK
+49 DHRFYYDPEQGKPGK
-64 TYSKWAGLIDKIDT
+64 TYSKWAGLIDEIDH
-78 FDPGFFG
+78 FDAGFFG

-118 VKGEDTGVFVGI
+118 ARGEDTGVFVGI
-130 STHDYGDIQQND
+130 STHDYGDIQQNSL
-142 MGRGVAYPHSA
+142 GRGVAYPHSA
-153 TGVASSIAANR
+153 TGVAASIAANR

-212 ISPYPFVAF
+212 ITPYPFVAF
-221 SSMSMLSPDGRCK
+221 SSMGMLSPDGRCK

-386 NPNPSLNFERLCLK
+386 NPNPSLNFERLRLK
-400 VPVAATPLK
+400 VPVSATPLR
-409 QDAQHRMLACIN
+409 QDAQHRLLACIN

-429 AHAVLEAAPP
+429 AHAILEAPP
-439 PAPQTPPPA
+439 PSAPCLPA
-448 TAGDEPELILPLSAR
+448 LAHADAPPELILPLSAR
-463 GTDAALLAVAQSFHS
+463 GSDAALQAVAQSFLTF
-478 YLESADASLS
+478 LESADDSVS
-488 LSDICAAASRRRTHH
+488 IREICAAASRRRTHH
-503 EFRLTAVA
+503 EFRLAAVA
-511 STRAGMSAA
+511 SNRIEMSAA
-520 LAAFLDGE
+520 LSAFLNGE
-528 QAPGLNVGQPVKN
+528 QTPGLSVGQPVKN
-541 ARLVMVFS
+541 ARLVFVFS

-562 LKQEPVFQQTIQA
+562 LEQEPVFRQTIQT

-588 LDELQRDEKT
+588 LDELLRDEKT

-617 LAALWQSWGIRPY
+617 LAALWQSWGVQPY

-636 MGEVAAAHVC
+636 MGEVAAAHIC

-677 ALTRAEAEAI
+677 ALTREEAEALI
-687 IAPYGER
+687 TPYGSR

-701 GPNMV
+701 GPRMV

-717 IFHEVEQRALFV
+717 IFHAVEQRQLFA

-740 AHMDPVRDELAE
+740 AHMDPVRQELAE

-758 PQPGKIKIY
+758 PQPGKVKIY
-767 STVTGRLA
+767 STVTGKLA
-775 EGTDYDADYWWHN
+775 EGTDYDAGYWWHN

-823 TECLA
+823 SECLA
-828 EADAIGMVLPS
+828 EAEVGGLVLPS

-847 ATLLGTLGAL
+847 TTLLSTLGNL
-857 HVNGHEVDWPALY
+857 HVNGHEVDWSSLY
-870 PQVSSA
+870 PQASSA

-881 YPWQKEPFWHEPAL
+881 YPWQKERFWHEPAFSL
-895 SMRLRTHPQVNPL
+895 QLRTRPGLNPL
-908 IKLAL
+908 ISLAL
-913 QNIHPTW
+913 PGLHPTW
-920 EAALNKSVLTWL
+920 ETALNKSVLTWL

-946 GYVEMALAAGR
+946 GYVDMALAAGR

-984 PLMQISC
+984 PLLQISC
-991 LTDENTFVIQST
+991 LPEENTFVIQST
-1003 PTQDPPNWTQHVTG
+1003 LTEAPPSWMQHVTG
-1017 RMRAEPERRQP
+1017 RLRAEPERRQP
-1028 AAFDLAAIQKRCV
+1028 AAFDLTAIKQRCLL
-1041 AELDG
+1041 ELDG
-1046 KTFYQSAAAAELH
+1046 KAFYQAAAAAELH
-1059 YGPQFQALTHVW
+1059 YGPQFQGLSHVW
-1071 AGQDEALGRIELPAA
+1071 AGQDEALGQIALPAA
-1086 AVAEMDRYIV
+1086 VVAEMDRYMV

-1118 PARMERIRCHSRPG
+1118 PARMERIRCYSKPG

-1139 RKTQAIAKK
+1139 RRTQAIARK
-1148 IIVIDLFI
+1148 IIVIDLYI
-1156 LDDAGNVLLEI
+1156 LDDAGNVQLEI
-1167 TDFLCKHTAMSSAP
+1167 TGFLCKYTAMSSAP

-1197 KPLAATS
+1197 KPLAS
-1204 GAHTPADYLPDNAA
+1204 LPVAHTSADYLPDNAP
-1218 LALQLGNSAS
+1218 LAATLRAHAS
-1228 HFSAELGMNARYQE
+1228 RFSAELGMNARYQE

-1252 SSILAVLK
+1252 SSIVAVFK
-1260 DLGWR
+1260 QLGWR
-1265 PKPGETITLP
+1265 PKPGESISLP
-1275 ALLKRLKVQSA
+1275 AFLKRAKVDPA
-1286 HERFLHRLL
+1286 HERFIHRLL
-1295 TLLEPDGWLHA
+1295 TLLETEGWLQPDT
-1306 ESSADTP
+1306 SAAAPT
-1313 AWTVTAKPSALNRDK
+1313 WKVVGKPTTLNRDK
-1328 VWQDLVFHFPSFHPE
+1328 AWQDLVFYFPAFHPE
-1343 LILLDRCTQ
+1343 LILLDRCTA

-1361 CDEAAVLS
+1361 CDSSAVLS
-1369 ANMQEHFQA
+1369 ANMLEHYQSA
-1378 GSVFTRVYNHLMGEA
+1378 SVFTRVYNHILGEA
-1393 VAAALAHLPEGR
+1393 VSAALAHAPEGR
-1405 RVRILEIGA
+1405 SIRILEIGA
-1414 GTGGVTASV
+1414 GTGGVASSV
-1423 LPRLPHSGVEYCY
+1423 LPRLPHALVQYCF
-1436 TDVSD
+1436 TDASD
-1441 RHFDQAG
+1441 HGFDQAG
-1448 KKFGDYPAVQYRVLD
+1448 KKFSDYASVQYRVLD
-1463 LNLPPAEQGFAEERF
+1463 LDLPPAEQGFADERF
-1478 DLVLVSNALSLTQDV
+1478 DIIILSNSLSLTQNV
-1493 QKSLQHVRQLLA
+1493 QRSLQHVRHLL
-1505 SAGLLVALELE
+1505 SSGGLLLTLEIE
-1516 HATPWHDLVCGTNAR
+1516 RPTPWHDVVCGTDSR
-1531 WWNFQ
+1531 WWHFQ
-1536 DTALRASHPL
+1536 DTALRSQHPL
-1546 LPSADWQKL
+1546 LPSADWQQL
-1555 LSAAGFITVETVVDA
+1555 LVSAGFTSVETVADA
-1570 SNHSQSGQVVLLAR
+1570 TNHSSASQVVLLAR
-1584 GPELPQPAG
+1584 GPELQQASAP
-1593 LIAAAPAEPGLW
+1593 PAEPSAEPGFWLIFADQQGL
-1605 VLFVD
+1605 
-1610 QNGLAHSVAETLR
+1610 GHKLAASLR
-1623 ARGDTCVLV
+1623 QRGDTCQVVIPADEFARISADEVSL
-1632 RASDCLTLIAD
+1632 RASAA
-1643 DDIHIDVSS
+1643 
-1652 PEDYTRLFSELLPT
+1652 EDHARLLSELPPAT
-1666 EPLRGV
+1666 ILRGAV
-1672 IHLWSLDAPAG
+1672 HLWSLDAPTG
-1683 ADITTAAL
+1683 SDLTTAAL
-1691 AQAQTLVCHSPL
+1691 AQSQTLVCHSPL
-1703 YVVQALNA
+1703 YLTQALIA
-1711 AGHVSLPGLWFVTR
+1711 SGQASLPGFWLVTR
-1725 GAQPAGEKTSALSLT
+1725 GAQPAGGQMSSLSLT

-1754 YPDLHCR
+1754 HPDLHCR
-1761 SIDLD
+1761 TVDLD
-1766 AAASADDT
+1766 AIPSAQDS
-1774 ATLLNELLHADE
+1774 AILLKELLHTDE
-1786 ENEIAWRGEAR
+1786 EAEVSWRGEAR
-1797 YAHRLVHGSLDHL
+1797 YAHRLVHGSLDQL
-1810 AQTSASSLTAE
+1810 AQSDTSTLTAE

-1839 RAKPRRAPGP
+1839 RAKTRHAPGP
-1849 NEVEI
+1849 KEVEI

-1875 EAADAMMLGDECAG
+1875 EAADAMLLGDECAG
-1889 RIVRVGVNVT
+1889 RIVRVGEGVT

-1914 FGTHVTTVEY
+1914 FGTHVTTVEH
-1924 AVLAKPAHL
+1924 AVLLKPAHL
-1933 TMEEAATMMV
+1933 TMEEAATLMV

-1954 QGRMAK
+1954 QGRMTR

-1983 TGAEI
+1983 VGAEI

-1994 AEKRAFLKKIG
+1994 EEKRAFLKKIG

-2014 LAFAGEVMRIT
+2014 LAFAGEIRRIT
-2025 KEEGVDLV
+2025 QDEGIDLV

-2086 HALDPRNSKSIMG
+2086 HALDPRNSKSLMTS
-2099 GLKKLFSSRKL
+2099 LKKLFNSHKL
-2110 PALPYRTFPLADA
+2110 PALPYRTFAIADA

-2135 IGKVVLTMAG
+2135 IGKVVLTMSG
-2145 AKVSLS
+2145 SKVSLS
-2151 AEAADA
+2151 AEAPDS
-2157 ALQLNPDATYLVAGG
+2157 ALRLNPEATYLVAGG

-2187 GARHLVLSSRS
+2187 GARNLVLSSRS
-2198 GTSTDEA
+2198 GASTEESRA
-2205 RSGVAAMQAAGAA
+2205 GVSAMQAAGAKI
-2218 VTVIKSDVSDPD
+2218 TVIQSDVSDPS
-2230 SVTSLL
+2230 SVASLL

-2281 NLHLQTRD
+2281 NLHVQTQH

-2324 NHRRSQ
+2324 NHRRMQ

-2375 GRLMQQPA
+2375 GRLMQQPG

-2395 KWAAVTPAI
+2395 KWASVTPAI
-2404 IATPRYAHLTTED
+2404 ITTSRYALLTTED
-2417 ALKQHQSDDANWLR
+2417 ALKNHQSDDANWLR
-2431 DAVLS
+2431 NAVLS

-2442 LGILETFLREQVG
+2442 IGILETFLREQVA
-2455 KILRTSPAKIDPKR
+2455 KILRTSPAKIDSKR

-2483 LIHQIENQTGI
+2483 LIHQIESQTGI
-2494 AIPTSQLMGG
+2494 AIPTGQLMGG
-2504 APTVQK
+2504 APTALK
-2510 LAQILLNV
+2510 LAEILLHTL
-2518 MTGGKAESAAA
+2518 TGGKTE
-2529 STAPPQEPAA
+2529 STAPAQESQPAA
-2539 AVTAATD
+2539 TAESEL
-2546 DFVHDA
+2546 VQDA
-2552 HLGRWNIPF
+2552 DLAHWNIAFAPNS
-2561 VPGQVPVAQI
+2561 VSEAQI
-2571 QQPQIIFLT
+2571 QRPQHLFLT
-2580 GALEFIGAFLLR
+2580 GALEFLGAYLLR
-2592 DLLQQTQAG
+2592 DLLLQTPAKV
-2601 IHCLVSAADA
+2601 HCLISVADTTE
-2611 ASAAKKIEA
+2611 ASRQIEA
-2620 HLTQCGCWDESF
+2620 HLRKHGCWQESF
-2632 RPRIMPVLGDLA
+2632 SQRIIPVLGDLA
-2644 QPLLG
+2644 LPLLG
-2649 LEPAAFDL
+2649 LDPALFDQ
-2657 LASTVDAIYHT
+2657 LALTLDAIHHT
-2668 AAHINHIAAYEQ
+2668 EAQINHIAAYGQ
-2680 LKAVNVNGSVEILRL
+2680 LRKVNVIGSVEIIRL
-2695 AAQNRLKPV
+2695 ATQGRLKPV
-2704 HYLSSATVL
+2704 HYLSSASVL
-2713 AASDATSES
+2713 AAGEAAAER
-2722 PLREDAPLPAHAK
+2722 PLREDSPLPHYDK
-2735 LAVGYSQSRWV
+2735 LLVGYSQSRWV
-2746 SEQLFIQ
+2746 SEQLFVQ
-2753 ARDHGLPVH
+2753 ARAKGLPVH
-2762 VYRPG
+2762 VFRPG
-2767 LFVGDDRTGICPTD
+2767 LLVGDDQTGICPTD

-2791 IAAGVGPDAGYSSL
+2791 IASGTGPDSSYSSL
-2805 LTPVDFVAGAMVRL
+2805 LTPVDFVAAAITRL
-2819 SLSLTDCGRNYHLI
+2819 SLGLAGSGRTYHLI
-2833 NPSAPSFRE
+2833 NPSAPGFRE
-2842 VLELARTCGY
+2842 LLHHSRACGY
-2852 PIRVMPEAQ
+2852 PIREVPEKQ
-2861 WETTIS
+2861 WEGELAQSSLEI
-2867 GGNLNVQQNPV
+2867 QYNPV
-2878 AAYQLFIPRNVLS
+2878 AVYQLFIPRQVLS
-2891 HLVHEQSAEFCR
+2891 NLVQEQSAQFCS
-2903 NTLQDLQGT
+2903 NMLQDLTGT
-2912 GISCPR
+2912 GITCPP
-2918 IDHERMQLY
+2918 ITQTRMQVY
-2927 LQYFVRTGF
+2927 LRYLAQIHF
-2936 LQPPPTSGTGTATSA
+2936 LPAPKA
-2951 A
+2951 

>member
-1 MPDPT
+1 
-6 VADPIAIIGIG
+6 
-17 CRLPGGAIDA
+17 
-27 DSFWQMLMGGVDAI
+27 MGGVDAI
-41 REVTPDRW
+41 TEVTPDRW
-49 DSRYYYDPEQGKPGK
+49 DHRFYYDPEQGKPGK
-64 TYSKWAGLIDKIDT
+64 TYSKWAGLIDEIDT

-130 STHDYGDIQQND
+130 STHDYGDIQQNSI
-142 MGRGVAYPHSA
+142 GRGLAYPHSA

-193 QALWNKECHRAIA
+193 QALWNKECTRAIA

-212 ISPYPFVAF
+212 ITAYPFVAF
-221 SSMSMLSPDGRCK
+221 SSMGMLSPDGRCK

-298 TACRLAGVAPHEI
+298 KACRLAGVAPHEI

-337 VGRQPGEDCLL
+337 VGRQPGDDCLL

-371 LCLKHGMVPPNLHFK
+371 LCLKHGMVPPNLHF
-386 NPNPSLNFERLCLK
+386 NTPNPSLNFERLCLK
-400 VPVAATPLK
+400 VPVTATPLK
-409 QDAQHRMLACIN
+409 QDAQHRLLACIN
-421 SFGFGGTN
+421 SFGFGGAN

-439 PAPQTPPPA
+439 PAPQVPA
-448 TAGDEPELILPLSAR
+448 PALSDDEPELILPISAR
-463 GTDAALLAVAQSFHS
+463 GSDAALVAVAQSFHAL
-478 YLESADASLS
+478 LESADESISLK
-488 LSDICAAASRRRTHH
+488 DICAAASRRRTHH
-503 EFRLTAVA
+503 EFRLAAVA
-511 STRAGMSAA
+511 STREGMSSA
-520 LAAFLDGE
+520 LAAFLSGE

-541 ARLVMVFS
+541 ARLVFVFS

-562 LKQEPVFQQTIQA
+562 LEQEPVFRQIIQT

-588 LDELQRDEKT
+588 LDELRRDEKT

-677 ALTRAEAEAI
+677 GLTRAEAEAL

-701 GPNMV
+701 GPKMV

-717 IFHEVEQRALFV
+717 IFQEVERRALFA

-740 AHMDPVRDELAE
+740 AHMDPVRKELAE

-758 PQPGKIKIY
+758 PQPGSVKIY

-823 TECLA
+823 NECLA
-828 EADAIGMVLPS
+828 TADAIGMTLPS

-857 HVNGHEVDWPALY
+857 HINGHAVEWPGLY
-870 PQVSSA
+870 PDVSSA

-881 YPWQKEPFWHEPAL
+881 YPWQKEHFWHEPVY
-895 SMRLRTHPQVNPL
+895 SMQLRMHPQLNPL
-908 IKLAL
+908 LKLAR

-920 EAALNKSVLTWL
+920 ETALNKSVLTWM

-957 ELHPDKPV
+957 ELHQDKPV

-978 PAGDDV
+978 PAGDEV
-984 PLMQISC
+984 PLLQIAC
-991 LTDENTFVIQST
+991 LPDENTFVIQSSL
-1003 PTQDPPNWTQHVTG
+1003 TQDPPVWMQHVTG

-1028 AAFDLAAIQKRCV
+1028 AAFDLAAIRKRCG

-1059 YGPQFQALTHVW
+1059 YGPQFQALTHVC
-1071 AGQDEALGRIELPAA
+1071 AGEDEALGRIELPAA
-1086 AVAEMDRYIV
+1086 AVAEMDHYIV

-1118 PARMERIRCHSRPG
+1118 PARMERIRCYSRPG

-1139 RKTQAIAKK
+1139 RRTQAIAKK

-1197 KPLAATS
+1197 KALATS
-1204 GAHTPADYLPDNAA
+1204 SSAHTPADYLPDNTA
-1218 LALQLGNSAS
+1218 LAAKLRESAAD
-1228 HFSAELGMNARYQE
+1228 FSTALGMNARYEE

-1252 SSILAVLK
+1252 SSILAVFRQ
-1260 DLGWR
+1260 LGWR
-1265 PKPGETITLP
+1265 PKLGETLTLP
-1275 ALLKRLKVQSA
+1275 ALLKRTKVQPA
-1286 HERFLHRLL
+1286 HERFVHRLL
-1295 TLLEPDGWLHA
+1295 TLLEPDGWLN
-1306 ESSADTP
+1306 ADGP
-1313 AWTVTAKPSALNRDK
+1313 AWTVTAQPAALNRDK
-1328 VWQDLVFHFPSFHPE
+1328 LWQDLVFHFPAFHPE
-1343 LILLDRCTQ
+1343 LILLDRCTT

-1361 CDEAAVLS
+1361 CDAAEVLS
-1369 ANMQEHFQA
+1369 ANMLEHFQA
-1378 GSVFTRVYNHLMGEA
+1378 ASVFTRVYNRLIGEA
-1393 VAAALAHLPEGR
+1393 VTAALAQVPEGR

-1414 GTGGVTASV
+1414 STGGVTASV
-1423 LPRLPHSGVEYCY
+1423 LPRLPQAGVEYCF

-1463 LNLPPAEQGFAEERF
+1463 LDLPPAEQGFADERF
-1478 DLVLVSNALSLTQDV
+1478 DIILVTNALSLTRNV
-1493 QKSLQHVRQLLA
+1493 QESLLHVRQLLA
-1505 SAGLLVALELE
+1505 SGGLLLALELE
-1516 HATPWHDLVCGTNAR
+1516 RATPWHDLVCGVDAR

-1536 DTALRASHPL
+1536 DTALRARHPL

-1555 LSAAGFITVETVVDA
+1555 IAAAGFTVVEAVADA
-1570 SNHSQSGQVVLLAR
+1570 SNQSESGQVVLLAR
-1584 GPELPQPAG
+1584 GPELPQAV
-1593 LIAAAPAEPGLW
+1593 AVADEAPAEPGLW
-1605 VLFVD
+1605 LLFAD
-1610 QNGLAHSVAETLR
+1610 QQGLAASLADSLR
-1623 ARGDTCVLV
+1623 QRGDTCLV
-1632 RASDCLTLIAD
+1632 VTAGDAFMRVSADEVQLLASAA
-1643 DDIHIDVSS
+1643 
-1652 PEDYTRLFSELLPT
+1652 EDYTRLIAELPQT
-1666 EPLRGV
+1666 VALRGV

-1683 ADITTAAL
+1683 VDVTTAEIA
-1691 AQAQTLVCHSPL
+1691 AAQTLVCHSPL
-1703 YVVQALNA
+1703 YLVQALNA
-1711 AGHVSLPGLWFVTR
+1711 ARLSTLPGMWFVTR
-1725 GAQPAGEKTSALSLT
+1725 GAQPAGEKTYAISLT

-1761 SIDLD
+1761 TIDLD
-1766 AAASADDT
+1766 AASGVRDSEI
-1774 ATLLNELLHADE
+1774 LLNELLHADAE
-1786 ENEIAWRGEAR
+1786 AEIAWRGEAR

-1810 AQTSASSLTAE
+1810 AQTSAATLTAE

-1839 RAKPRRAPGP
+1839 RAKPRRAPGA

-1875 EAADAMMLGDECAG
+1875 EAADAMLLGDECAG
-1889 RIVRVGVNVT
+1889 RIVRVGAGVT
-1899 QFKPGDEVMALAAGC
+1899 QFKAGDEVMALAAGC

-1954 QGRMAK
+1954 QGRMMK

-2025 KEEGVDLV
+2025 NDEGVDLV

-2046 SLLRQYG
+2046 ALLRQYG

-2060 RDIYGNTKVGLFPFR
+2060 RDIYSNTKVGLFPFR
-2075 KNLSYHAIDLG
+2075 HNLSYHAIDLG

-2099 GLKKLFSSRKL
+2099 SLKKLFTSRKL
-2110 PALPYRTFPLADA
+2110 PALPYRSFALADA
-2123 AHAFRYI
+2123 VHAFRYI

-2135 IGKVVLTMAG
+2135 IGKVVLTMAD

-2151 AEAADA
+2151 ADA
-2157 ALQLNPDATYLVAGG
+2157 TDAEFQLNPEGTYLVAGG

-2178 AMSQWLVER
+2178 AMSQWLVDK

-2198 GTSTDEA
+2198 GASTDEA
-2205 RSGVAAMQAAGAA
+2205 RAGVAAMQAAGAE
-2218 VTVIKSDVSDPD
+2218 VTVIQSDVSDPA
-2230 SVTSLL
+2230 SVTALL
-2236 QEIARSHPPLR
+2236 EEIAQSHPPLR

-2281 NLHLQTRD
+2281 NLHLQTQGI
-2289 LALDHFVMF
+2289 ALDHFVMF

-2324 NHRRSQ
+2324 NHRRMQ

-2361 GWSGITP
+2361 GWAGITP

-2383 ISQMMVSRIDWS
+2383 ISQMMVSRIDWA
-2395 KWAAVTPAI
+2395 KWAAVTPAV
-2404 IATPRYAHLTTED
+2404 IATPRYALLTTED
-2417 ALKQHQSDDANWLR
+2417 ALRQHQSDGANWLR
-2431 DAVLS
+2431 DAVLG

-2455 KILRTSPAKIDPKR
+2455 KILRTSPAKIDSKL

-2483 LIHQIENQTGI
+2483 LIHQIESLTGI
-2494 AIPTSQLMGG
+2494 AIPTGQLMGG
-2504 APTVQK
+2504 APNVQK
-2510 LAQILLNV
+2510 LAEILLTHL
-2518 MTGGKAESAAA
+2518 TGGKAESAAA
-2529 STAPPQEPAA
+2529 DTPKEAVPVAA
-2539 AVTAATD
+2539 AD
-2546 DFVHDA
+2546 GDFVHDS
-2552 HLGRWNIPF
+2552 HLGRWDIPF
-2561 VPGQVPVAQI
+2561 AAGPVAALQI
-2571 QQPQIIFLT
+2571 EQPQIIFLT
-2580 GALEFIGAFLLR
+2580 GVLDFFGAFLLR
-2592 DLLQQTQAG
+2592 DLLQQTHAAV
-2601 IHCLVSAADA
+2601 HCLISAADT
-2611 ASAAKKIEA
+2611 ASATQQIET
-2620 HLTQCGCWDESF
+2620 HLTQYGCWDESF
-2632 RPRIMPVLGDLA
+2632 QPRIVPVLGSLSE
-2644 QPLLG
+2644 PLLG
-2649 LEPAAFDL
+2649 LAADAFDL
-2657 LASTVDAIYHT
+2657 LASTVDVIYHT
-2668 AAHINHIAAYEQ
+2668 ASHINHIASYEQ
-2680 LKAVNVNGSVEILRL
+2680 LKAVNVNGSVEIIRL
-2695 AAQNRLKPV
+2695 AAQSRLKPV
-2704 HYLSSATVL
+2704 NYLSSASIL
-2713 AASDATSES
+2713 AAGHSTAER
-2722 PLREDAPLPAHAK
+2722 PLLEDDPLPDHDK
-2735 LAVGYSQSRWV
+2735 LTVGYSRSRWV
-2746 SEQLFIQ
+2746 SEQLFVQ
-2753 ARDHGLPVH
+2753 ARAQGLPVN

-2767 LFVGDDRTGICPTD
+2767 LLVGDDRTGICPTD
-2781 NIIWLFLKTC
+2781 NVIWLFLKTC
-2791 IAAGVGPDAGYSSL
+2791 IALGTGPDAGYSSL
-2805 LTPVDFVAGAMVRL
+2805 LTPVDFVAAAMVRL
-2819 SLSLTDCGRNYHLI
+2819 SLSLTNIGRNYHLI
-2833 NPSAPSFRE
+2833 NPASPNFGG
-2842 VLELARTCGY
+2842 LLQLAQADGY
-2852 PIRVMPEAQ
+2852 AIRIVPENE
-2861 WETTIS
+2861 WEEALS
-2867 GGNLNVQQNPV
+2867 GDGLNLQQNPI
-2878 AAYQLFIPRNVLS
+2878 AAYQMFIPRQVLS
-2891 HLVHEQSAEFCR
+2891 SLMQEQSAEFCR

-2912 GISCPR
+2912 GVNCPP
-2918 IDHERMQLY
+2918 IDQTRMHLY
-2927 LQYFVRTGF
+2927 LKHLTSIGF
-2936 LQPPPTSGTGTATSA
+2936 LPPAET
-2951 A
+2951 

>member
-1 MPDPT
+1 MPET
-6 VADPIAIIGIG
+6 TAADPIAIIGIG
-17 CRLPGGAIDA
+17 CRLPGGATDA
-27 DSFWQMLMGGVDAI
+27 GSFWQMLMGGVDAI

-49 DSRYYYDPEQGKPGK
+49 DHRFFFDPEPGTPGK
-64 TYSKWAGLIDKIDT
+64 TYSKWAGLIDEIDT
-78 FDPGFFG
+78 FDPAFFG

-130 STHDYGDIQQND
+130 STHDYGDIQQNA
-142 MGRGVAYPHSA
+142 MGRGMAYPHSA

-178 DTACSSSMVAVHMAC
+178 DTACSSSMVAVHLAC

-212 ISPYPFVAF
+212 ISPYPFIAF
-221 SSMSMLSPDGRCK
+221 SSMGMLSPDGRCK

-337 VGRQPGEDCLL
+337 VGRQPGDDCLL

-400 VPVAATPLK
+400 VPVTATPLK
-409 QDAQHRMLACIN
+409 QDAQHRLLACIN

-429 AHAVLEAAPP
+429 AHAVLEAASPLVAP
-439 PAPQTPPPA
+439 ELPSAPAEDA
-448 TAGDEPELILPLSAR
+448 PELILPLSAR
-463 GTDAALLAVAQSFHS
+463 GTDAALLAVAQSFRS
-478 YLESADASLS
+478 YLESADESISLRA
-488 LSDICAAASRRRTHH
+488 ICAAASRRRTHH
-503 EFRLTAVA
+503 EFRLAAVA

-520 LAAFLDGE
+520 LTAFLQGE
-528 QAPGLNVGQPVKN
+528 QTAGLHVGQPVKN
-541 ARLVMVFS
+541 ARLVLVFS

-562 LKQEPVFQQTIQA
+562 LEQEPVFRQTIQT

-588 LDELQRDEKT
+588 LDELRRDDKT

-617 LAALWQSWGIRPY
+617 LAALWQSWGIHPY

-662 RCMEKTPLRGKMIAA
+662 RCMEQTPLRGKMIAA
-677 ALTRAEAEAI
+677 ALTRTEAAAL
-687 IAPYGER
+687 IAPYGDR

-701 GPNMV
+701 GPKMV

-717 IFHEVEQRALFV
+717 IFHAVEQRALFV

-740 AHMDPVRDELAE
+740 AHMDPVREELAE

-758 PQPGKIKIY
+758 PQAGKVKIY
-767 STVTGRLA
+767 STVTGKLA
-775 EGTDYDADYWWHN
+775 EGTDYDAGYWWKN

-828 EADAIGMVLPS
+828 EADAIGLVLPS
-839 LRRQKPER
+839 LRRQQPER

-857 HVNGHEVDWPALY
+857 HVNGHEVDWSALH
-870 PQVSSA
+870 PDASSA

-881 YPWQKEPFWHEPAL
+881 YPWQKEHFWHEPGF
-895 SMRLRTHPQVNPL
+895 SRQLRTHPVLNPL
-908 IKLAL
+908 LRVAR

-920 EAALNKSVLTWL
+920 ETPLNKSVLTWL

-946 GYVEMALAAGR
+946 GYVEMALAAGH
-957 ELHPDKPV
+957 ELHPGQPV
-965 LIEELEIHRGCIL
+965 LVEELEIHRGCIL

-984 PLMQISC
+984 PLLQIAC
-991 LTDENTFVIQST
+991 LPDENTFVIQST
-1003 PTQDPPNWTQHVTG
+1003 LTEDQPVWMQHVTG
-1017 RMRAEPERRQP
+1017 RLRAEPERRQP
-1028 AAFDLAAIQKRCV
+1028 APFDLAAIKQRCV

-1046 KTFYQSAAAAELH
+1046 ETFYQSAAAAELH
-1059 YGPQFQALTHVW
+1059 YGPQFQGLTHVW

-1086 AVAEMDRYIV
+1086 AVAGLEHHVV

-1118 PARMERIRCHSRPG
+1118 PARMECIRCYSRTG

-1139 RKTQAIAKK
+1139 RRTQAIAKK

-1156 LDDAGNVLLEI
+1156 LDDAGGVLLEI
-1167 TDFLCKHTAMSSAP
+1167 TGFLCKHTAMSSAP
-1181 GSGAQA
+1181 GAGAQA

-1197 KPLAATS
+1197 KPLATS
-1204 GAHTPADYLPDNAA
+1204 SARTPADYLPDNTT
-1218 LALQLGNSAS
+1218 LATQLRQSAEQL
-1228 HFSAELGMNARYQE
+1228 SAELGMNARYEE

-1252 SSILAVLK
+1252 SSILAVFK
-1260 DLGWR
+1260 QLGWR
-1265 PKPGETITLP
+1265 PKPEETVTLP
-1275 ALLKRLKVQSA
+1275 ALLKRLKVQPA
-1286 HERFLHRLL
+1286 HERFLRRLL
-1295 TLLEPDGWLHA
+1295 TLLEPDGWLQSQPSA
-1306 ESSADTP
+1306 ETP
-1313 AWTVTAKPSALNRDK
+1313 TWTVTAKPAAPNRDK
-1328 VWQDLVFHFPSFHPE
+1328 LWQDLVFHFPAFHPE
-1343 LILLDRCTQ
+1343 LILLDRCAN

-1361 CDEAAVLS
+1361 CDAAALMS
-1369 ANMQEHFQA
+1369 ANMLEHFQA
-1378 GSVFTRVYNHLMGEA
+1378 GSVFTRVYNHLIGEA

-1423 LPRLPHSGVEYCY
+1423 LPRLPQTGVEYCCA
-1436 TDVSD
+1436 DVSD
-1441 RHFDQAG
+1441 RHFDQAA
-1448 KKFGDYPAVQYRVLD
+1448 KKFSDYPWVQYRVLD
-1463 LNLPPAEQGFAEERF
+1463 LDLPPAEQGFGDERF

-1493 QKSLQHVRQLLA
+1493 QRSLQHARQLLA
-1505 SAGLLVALELE
+1505 SGGLLLALELE
-1516 HATPWHDLVCGTNAR
+1516 HSTPWHDLVFGVDAR
-1531 WWNFQ
+1531 WWRFQ
-1536 DTALRASHPL
+1536 DIALRARHPL
-1546 LPSADWQKL
+1546 LPATDWLQL
-1555 LSAAGFITVETVVDA
+1555 LTAAGFTTVEAVADA
-1570 SNHSQSGQVVLLAR
+1570 SNHSQAGQVVLLAR
-1584 GPELPQPAG
+1584 GPELPQPAAFEEVP
-1593 LIAAAPAEPGLW
+1593 AAPGLW
-1605 VLFVD
+1605 LLFAD
-1610 QNGLAHSVAETLR
+1610 QQGLASSLADTLR
-1623 ARGDTCVLV
+1623 RRGDTCLV
-1632 RASDCLTLIAD
+1632 VTAAD
-1643 DDIHIDVSS
+1643 TFTRISADEVQLR
-1652 PEDYTRLFSELLPT
+1652 PAAAEDYTRLLAELPPST
-1666 EPLRGV
+1666 SLRGV

-1683 ADITTAAL
+1683 ADVTTAAL
-1691 AQAQTLVCHSPL
+1691 AQSQTLVCHSPL
-1703 YVVQALNA
+1703 YLVQALNT
-1711 AGHVSLPGLWFVTR
+1711 AGHTSLPGLWFVTR
-1725 GAQPAGEKTSALSLT
+1725 GAQPAGEKASALSLT

-1761 SIDLD
+1761 AIDLA

-1774 ATLLNELLHADE
+1774 TILLNELLHADAE
-1786 ENEIAWRGEAR
+1786 VEIAWRGEAR

-1810 AQTSASSLTAE
+1810 AQTPTSRLTAE

-1875 EAADAMMLGDECAG
+1875 EAADAMLLGDECAG
-1889 RIVRVGVNVT
+1889 RIVRVGAGVT

-1924 AVLAKPAHL
+1924 AVLIKPAHL
-1933 TMEEAATMMV
+1933 SMEEAATMMV

-1954 QGRMAK
+1954 QGRMSK

-1977 VRIAKA
+1977 VRIAQA

-1994 AEKRAFLKKIG
+1994 AEKREFLKKIG

-2025 KEEGVDLV
+2025 HDEGVDLV

-2086 HALDPRNSKSIMG
+2086 HALDPRNSKSLMG
-2099 GLKKLFSSRKL
+2099 SLKKLFTSRRL
-2110 PALPYRTFPLADA
+2110 PALPYRTFALADA

-2135 IGKVVLTMAG
+2135 IGKVVLTMAD
-2145 AKVSLS
+2145 ARVALS
-2151 AEAADA
+2151 ADAPDA
-2157 ALQLNPDATYLVAGG
+2157 ALKLDAAATYLVAGG

-2198 GTSTDEA
+2198 GAATDEA
-2205 RSGVAAMQAAGAA
+2205 RAGVAAMQAAGAA
-2218 VTVIKSDVSDPD
+2218 VTVLQSDVSDPA
-2230 SVTSLL
+2230 SVTALL
-2236 QEIARSHPPLR
+2236 REIAQSHPPLR

-2258 GLISQLNAERF
+2258 GLISQLDAERF
-2269 QKVTTPKINGAW
+2269 TKVTTPKINGAW
-2281 NLHLQTRD
+2281 NLHVQTQD

-2324 NHRRSQ
+2324 NHRRSH

-2361 GWSGITP
+2361 GWSGLTP

-2383 ISQMMVSRIDWS
+2383 ICQMMVSRIDWA
-2395 KWAAVTPAI
+2395 KWAKVTPAI
-2404 IATPRYAHLTTED
+2404 IATPRYTLLTTED
-2417 ALKQHQSDDANWLR
+2417 ALKQHASDDANWLR
-2431 DAVLS
+2431 AAVLS
-2436 AAPADQ
+2436 AAPAEQ
-2442 LGILETFLREQVG
+2442 LVIVDTFLREQVG
-2455 KILRTSPAKIDPKR
+2455 KILRISPAKIDSKR

-2483 LIHQIENQTGI
+2483 LIHQIEGQTGV
-2494 AIPTSQLMGG
+2494 AIPTGQLMGG
-2504 APTVQK
+2504 APNVQK
-2510 LAQILLNV
+2510 ITEILLANL
-2518 MTGGKAESAAA
+2518 TGGKVESAAA
-2529 STAPPQEPAA
+2529 DTPPAPAA
-2539 AVTAATD
+2539 TESASD
-2546 DFVHDA
+2546 DWAHDS
-2552 HLGRWNIPF
+2552 HLGRWDIPF
-2561 VPGQVPVAQI
+2561 ATAPVPASQI

-2580 GALEFIGAFLLR
+2580 GVIEFLGAFLLR
-2592 DLLQQTQAG
+2592 DLLQQTSAG
-2601 IHCLVSAADA
+2601 IHCLISAADA
-2611 ASAAKKIEA
+2611 TSATQQIEA
-2620 HLTQCGCWDESF
+2620 HLTQYGCWDDAF
-2632 RPRIMPVLGDLA
+2632 RPRIVPVLGDLA

-2649 LEPAAFDL
+2649 LEAAAFDL
-2657 LASTVDAIYHT
+2657 LASTVDVIYHT
-2668 AAHINHIAAYEQ
+2668 AAQINHIAAYAQ
-2680 LKAVNVNGSVEILRL
+2680 LRAVNVNGSVEIIRL
-2695 AAQNRLKPV
+2695 AAQSRLKPV
-2704 HYLSSATVL
+2704 HCLSSVSIL
-2713 AASDATSES
+2713 AAGSPAAAQ
-2722 PLREDAPLPAHAK
+2722 PLREDDPLPDHAR
-2735 LAVGYSQSRWV
+2735 LTVGYSQSRWV
-2746 SEQLFIQ
+2746 SEQLFLQ
-2753 ARDHGLPVH
+2753 ARMHGLPVN

-2767 LFVGDDRTGICPTD
+2767 LLVGDGRTGICPTD
-2781 NIIWLFLKTC
+2781 NVIWLFLKTC
-2791 IAAGVGPDAGYSSL
+2791 IAIGAGPDAAYNSL
-2805 LTPVDFVAGAMVRL
+2805 LTPVDFVAAALVRL
-2819 SLSLTDCGRNYHLI
+2819 SLSLTGCGRNYHLS
-2833 NPSAPSFRE
+2833 NPAAPNFAE
-2842 VLELARTCGY
+2842 LLGLARACGY
-2852 PIRVMPEAQ
+2852 PIRIVAENEWEAALAD
-2861 WETTIS
+2861 
-2867 GGNLNVQQNPV
+2867 GGLNVHQNPV
-2878 AAYQLFIPRNVLS
+2878 AAYQMFMPRQILAQFVQ
-2891 HLVHEQSAEFCR
+2891 ERSAEFCR
-2903 NTLQDLQGT
+2903 NTLQDLHGT
-2912 GISCPR
+2912 GITCPP

-2927 LQYFVRTGF
+2927 LQDFTRTGF
-2936 LQPPPTSGTGTATSA
+2936 LPLAGA
-2951 A
+2951 

>member
-1 MPDPT
+1 MPEPT

-17 CRLPGGAIDA
+17 CRLPGGATNA
-27 DSFWQMLMGGVDAI
+27 ASFWQMLMGGVDAI
-41 REVTPDRW
+41 REVTLDRW
-49 DSRYYYDPEQGKPGK
+49 DTRSYYDPEQGKPGK
-64 TYSKWAGLIDKIDT
+64 TYSKWAGLIDEIDT
-78 FDPGFFG
+78 FDAGFFG

-118 VKGEDTGVFVGI
+118 VKGEDTGVFVGV

-142 MGRGVAYPHSA
+142 MGRGLAYPHSA

-221 SSMSMLSPDGRCK
+221 SSMGMLSPEGRCK

-257 SAALADGDPIYA
+257 SVALADGDPIYA

-400 VPVAATPLK
+400 VPVTATPLK
-409 QDAQHRMLACIN
+409 QDEQHRMLACIN

-429 AHAVLEAAPP
+429 AHAVLEAAPQ
-439 PAPQTPPPA
+439 PAPLVPA
-448 TAGDEPELILPLSAR
+448 PAGDEPELILPLSAR
-463 GTDAALLAVAQSFHS
+463 GSDEALLAVAKSFHA
-478 YLESADASLS
+478 YLESADESLS
-488 LSDICAAASRRRTHH
+488 LRDICAAASRRRTHH
-503 EFRLTAVA
+503 EFRLAAVA

-520 LAAFLDGE
+520 LAAFLSGE
-528 QAPGLNVGQPVKN
+528 QAPGLHIGQPVKN
-541 ARLVMVFS
+541 ARLVFVFS

-562 LKQEPVFQQTIQA
+562 MEQEPVFRQTLQI
-575 CHDELLKLGGCSL
+575 CHDELQKLGGCSL
-588 LDELQRDEKT
+588 LDELRRDEKT

-606 AQTALFALQVA
+606 AQTALFALQVS
-617 LAALWQSWGIRPY
+617 LAALWQSWGVRPY

-701 GPNMV
+701 GPKMV
-706 SISGDSDAVDE
+706 SISGDGDAVDE
-717 IFHEVEQRALFV
+717 IFQALEQRELFV

-740 AHMDPVRDELAE
+740 AHMDPVRDELAN

-758 PQPGKIKIY
+758 PQAGKVKIY
-767 STVTGRLA
+767 STVTGKLA
-775 EGTDYDADYWWHN
+775 DGTDYDAGYWWKN

-828 EADAIGMVLPS
+828 EADAIGMVMPS

-857 HVNGHEVDWPALY
+857 HVNGHEVDWTALY
-870 PQVSSA
+870 PEVSAA
-876 LRLPE
+876 LRLPG
-881 YPWQKEPFWHEPAL
+881 YPWQREHFWHEPAF
-895 SMRLRTHPQVNPL
+895 SMRLRTHPQLNPL
-908 IKLAL
+908 IKLARP
-913 QNIHPTW
+913 NIHPTW
-920 EAALNKSVLTWL
+920 ETPLNKHVLTWL

-946 GYVEMALAAGR
+946 GYVEMALAAGQ

-965 LIEELEIHRGCIL
+965 LLEELEIHRGCIL

-984 PLMQISC
+984 PLLQISC
-991 LTDENTFVIQST
+991 VTEENTFVIQST
-1003 PTQDPPNWTQHVTG
+1003 PSEDPPNWTQHVTG

-1028 AAFDLAAIQKRCV
+1028 APFDLAAIQQRCV
-1041 AELDG
+1041 AEIDG

-1086 AVAEMDRYIV
+1086 ATAEMDRYIV

-1118 PARMERIRCHSRPG
+1118 PARMERIRCFSRPG

-1139 RKTQAIAKK
+1139 RRTQAIAKK

-1156 LDDAGNVLLEI
+1156 LDDAGTVLLEI
-1167 TDFLCKHTAMSSAP
+1167 SDFLCKHTAMSSAP

-1197 KPLAATS
+1197 KPLPASRAR
-1204 GAHTPADYLPDNAA
+1204 TPADWLPDNTTLAA
-1218 LALQLGNSAS
+1218 QLRESAAR
-1228 HFSAELGMNARYQE
+1228 FSTALGMNARYQE

-1252 SSILAVLK
+1252 ASILTVLK
-1260 DLGWR
+1260 QLGWR
-1265 PKPGETITLP
+1265 TKPDENVTLP
-1275 ALLKRLKVQSA
+1275 ALLKRLKVQPA

-1295 TLLEPDGWLHA
+1295 TQLEPDGWLQAQPSA
-1306 ESSADTP
+1306 EVP
-1313 AWTVTAKPSALNRDK
+1313 GWTVTAKPAALNRDK
-1328 VWQDLVFHFPSFHPE
+1328 LWQDLVFHFPAFHPE
-1343 LILLDRCTQ
+1343 LILLDRCTD

-1361 CDEAAVLS
+1361 CDSAALLS
-1369 ANMQEHFQA
+1369 ANMLEHFQA
-1378 GSVFTRVYNHLMGEA
+1378 GSVFTRVYNHLIGEA
-1393 VAAALAHLPEGR
+1393 VAAALVQLPEGR

-1423 LPRLPHSGVEYCY
+1423 LPRLPNAGVEYY
-1436 TDVSD
+1436 FTDVSD

-1463 LNLPPAEQGFAEERF
+1463 LDHPPADQGFADERF
-1478 DLVLVSNALSLTQDV
+1478 DLVIVSNALSLTQDV
-1493 QKSLQHVRQLLA
+1493 QRSLQHLRQLLA
-1505 SAGLLVALELE
+1505 SSSLLLALEIE
-1516 HATPWHDLVCGTNAR
+1516 SPTPWHDLVGGTDAR
-1531 WWNFQ
+1531 WWHFQ
-1536 DTALRASHPL
+1536 DIALRANHPL
-1546 LPSADWQKL
+1546 LPSADWLQL
-1555 LSAAGFITVETVVDA
+1555 FTAAGFATVEAVADA
-1570 SNHSQSGQVVLLAR
+1570 SNHSQTGQVVLLAR
-1584 GPELPQPAG
+1584 GPELPQLVASFD
-1593 LIAAAPAEPGLW
+1593 AAPAAPGLW
-1605 VLFVD
+1605 LLFAD
-1610 QNGLAHSVAETLR
+1610 QQGLAASLADELR
-1623 ARGDTCVLV
+1623 QRGDTCLV
-1632 RASDCLTLIAD
+1632 VTAADTFTRISADEVQLRAAA
-1643 DDIHIDVSS
+1643 V
-1652 PEDYTRLFSELLPT
+1652 EDYTRLLFELPPFT
-1666 EPLRGV
+1666 SLRGV

-1683 ADITTAAL
+1683 TDITTAAL
-1691 AQAQTLVCHSPL
+1691 AMSQTLVCHSSL
-1703 YVVQALNA
+1703 HLVQALNA
-1711 AGHVSLPGLWFVTR
+1711 AGHDTLPGLWFVTR
-1725 GAQPAGEKTSALSLT
+1725 GAQPAGEKTSTLSLT

-1754 YPDLHCR
+1754 CPDLHCR
-1761 SIDLD
+1761 TIDLD

-1774 ATLLNELLHADE
+1774 AILLNELLHADAE
-1786 ENEIAWRGEAR
+1786 AEIAWRGEAR
-1797 YAHRLVHGSLDHL
+1797 YAHRLMHASLDHL
-1810 AQTSASSLTAE
+1810 AQSSTSSFTAE

-1839 RAKPRRAPGP
+1839 RAKPRRAPGR

-1875 EAADAMMLGDECAG
+1875 EAADAMLLGDECAG
-1889 RIVRVGVNVT
+1889 RIVRVGAGIT
-1899 QFKPGDEVMALAAGC
+1899 QFKAGDEVMALAAGC
-1914 FGTHVTTVEY
+1914 FGTHVTTVEH
-1924 AVLAKPAHL
+1924 AVLLKPAHL

-1954 QGRMAK
+1954 QGRMSK

-1994 AEKRAFLKKIG
+1994 AEKRAFLRKIG

-2025 KEEGVDLV
+2025 NDEGVDLV

-2086 HALDPRNSKSIMG
+2086 HALDPRNSKPLMG
-2099 GLKKLFSSRKL
+2099 SLKKLFTTRKL
-2110 PALPYRTFPLADA
+2110 PALPYRAFALADA
-2123 AHAFRYI
+2123 ANAFRYI

-2135 IGKVVLTMAG
+2135 IGKVVLTVAD
-2145 AKVSLS
+2145 AQVSLS
-2151 AEAADA
+2151 AEAQEA
-2157 ALQLNPDATYLVAGG
+2157 ALQLNAEATYLVAGG

-2178 AMSQWLVER
+2178 AMSQWLVVQ

-2198 GTSTDEA
+2198 GASTDEA
-2205 RSGVAAMQAAGAA
+2205 RAGVAAMQAAGAT
-2218 VTVIKSDVSDPD
+2218 VTVIPSDVSDPA
-2230 SVTSLL
+2230 SVTALL
-2236 QEIARSHPPLR
+2236 QEIAQSHPPLR

-2258 GLISQLNAERF
+2258 GLISQLDAERF
-2269 QKVTTPKINGAW
+2269 TKVTTPKINGAW
-2281 NLHLQTRD
+2281 NLHVQTQG

-2404 IATPRYAHLTTED
+2404 IATPRYAELTTED
-2417 ALKQHQSDDANWLR
+2417 ALRQHQSDGANWLR
-2431 DAVLS
+2431 EAVLS
-2436 AAPADQ
+2436 AAPEEQ
-2442 LGILETFLREQVG
+2442 LAILDTFLREQVG
-2455 KILRTSPAKIDPKR
+2455 KILRVSPAKIDSKR

-2483 LIHQIENQTGI
+2483 LIHQIESQTGI
-2494 AIPTSQLMGG
+2494 AIPTGQLMGG
-2504 APTVQK
+2504 TPTVQK
-2510 LAQILLNV
+2510 LAEILLTAL
-2518 MTGGKAESAAA
+2518 TGGKAEYAGAD
-2529 STAPPQEPAA
+2529 TLQEPAA
-2539 AVTAATD
+2539 ASAD
-2546 DFVHDA
+2546 DFVHDS
-2552 HLGRWNIPF
+2552 HLGRWDIPF
-2561 VPGQVPVAQI
+2561 ASGPVPDSQI

-2580 GALEFIGAFLLR
+2580 GVLEFFGAFLLR
-2592 DLLQQTQAG
+2592 DLLQHTRAG
-2601 IHCLVSAADA
+2601 IHCLISAADTA
-2611 ASAAKKIEA
+2611 TATQQIEA
-2620 HLTQCGCWDESF
+2620 HLTHYACWDESF
-2632 RPRIMPVLGDLA
+2632 RPRIVPVLGSLA

-2649 LEPAAFDL
+2649 LEPVAFDL
-2657 LASTVDAIYHT
+2657 LAATVDAIYHT
-2668 AAHINHIAAYEQ
+2668 AAHINHIAAYGQ
-2680 LKAVNVNGSVEILRL
+2680 LKTINVNGSVEILRL
-2695 AAQNRLKPV
+2695 AAQSRLKPV

-2713 AASDATSES
+2713 SASNTADDR
-2722 PLREDAPLPAHAK
+2722 PLREDDPLPEHAK
-2735 LAVGYSQSRWV
+2735 LMVGYSQSRWV
-2746 SEQLFIQ
+2746 AEQLFVQ
-2753 ARDHGLPVH
+2753 ARAHGLPVN

-2767 LFVGDDRTGICPTD
+2767 LLVGDDQTGVCPSD

-2791 IAAGVGPDAGYSSL
+2791 IDAGVGPDAAYSSL
-2805 LTPVDFVAGAMVRL
+2805 FTPVDFVATALVRL
-2819 SLSLTDCGRNYHLI
+2819 SLNLAGLGRNYHLI
-2833 NPSAPSFRE
+2833 NPAAPSFRE

-2852 PIRVMPEAQ
+2852 PIRLVPEAQ
-2861 WETTIS
+2861 WEATLS
-2867 GGNLNVQQNPV
+2867 GGSLNVQQNPV
-2878 AAYQLFIPRNVLS
+2878 AAYQLFIPREVLS
-2891 HLVHEQSAEFCR
+2891 TFVEEQSAEFCR
-2903 NTLQDLQGT
+2903 NALHDLEGT
-2912 GISCPR
+2912 GVNCPP
-2918 IDHERMQLY
+2918 IDQARMQLY
-2927 LQYFVRTGF
+2927 LQHFAGTGF
-2936 LQPPPTSGTGTATSA
+2936 LPPAGVPSGT
-2951 A
+2951 

>member
-1 MPDPT
+1 MPEPT
-6 VADPIAIIGIG
+6 AADPIAIIGIG
-17 CRLPGGAIDA
+17 CRLPGGAVDA
-27 DSFWQMLMGGVDAI
+27 RSYWQMLMGGVDAI
-41 REVTPDRW
+41 REVPQDRW
-49 DSRYYYDPEQGKPGK
+49 DHRFYFDPEQGKPGK
-64 TYSKWAGLIDKIDT
+64 TYSKWAGLLDEIDT

-85 ITQREAPFID
+85 ISQREAQFID

-130 STHDYGDIQQND
+130 SSHDYGDMQINS
-142 MGRGVAYPHSA
+142 MGRGVADPYAA
-153 TGVASSIAANR
+153 TGIVASIAANR

-212 ISPYPFVAF
+212 ITPTAFVAF
-221 SSMSMLSPDGRCK
+221 SSMGMLSPDGRCK

-287 PSRGSQQELIA
+287 PSRGSQQEIIA

-337 VGRQPGEDCLL
+337 VGRQPGDDCLL

-400 VPVAATPLK
+400 VPVTATPLK
-409 QDAQHRMLACIN
+409 HDAQHRLLACIN

-439 PAPQTPPPA
+439 REPQEPPPA
-448 TAGDEPELILPLSAR
+448 DADTEPALILPLSAR
-463 GTDAALLAVAQSFHS
+463 GTDAALLAVAQSFLS
-478 YLESADASLS
+478 YLESADESISLR
-488 LSDICAAASRRRTHH
+488 DICAAASRRRTHH

-511 STRAGMSAA
+511 STRASMSAA
-520 LAAFLDGE
+520 LATFLNGD
-528 QAPGLNVGQPVKN
+528 QAPGLNIGQPAKN
-541 ARLVMVFS
+541 ARLVFVFS

-562 LKQEPVFQQTIQA
+562 LEQEPVFRQTIQS

-588 LDELQRDEKT
+588 LDELRRDDKT

-687 IAPYGER
+687 IAPYGAR

-701 GPNMV
+701 GPKMV

-717 IFHEVEQRALFV
+717 IFLLVEQRALFV

-740 AHMDPVRDELAE
+740 AHMDPVREELSE

-758 PQPGKIKIY
+758 PQSGKIKIY
-767 STVTGRLA
+767 STVTGQLA
-775 EGTDYDADYWWHN
+775 EGTDYDADYWWRN

-795 APAIDAVIAAGQTH
+795 APAIDTIIAAGQKQ

-828 EADAIGMVLPS
+828 AADAPGMVLPS
-839 LRRQKPER
+839 LRRQQPER

-857 HVNGHEVDWPALY
+857 HVNGHEVDWKGLY
-870 PQVSSA
+870 PSASSA
-876 LRLPE
+876 LRLPD
-881 YPWQKEPFWHEPAL
+881 YPWQKEHFWHEAEF
-895 SMRLRTHPQVNPL
+895 SRRLRTHPVVNPL
-908 IKLAL
+908 IFLAL
-913 QNIHPTW
+913 QSSHPTW
-920 EAALNKSVLTWL
+920 ETALNKSVLTWL

-946 GYVEMALAAGR
+946 GYVEMALAVGH
-957 ELHPDKPV
+957 ELHPNQPV
-965 LIEELEIHRGCIL
+965 LVEELEIHRGCIL
-978 PAGDDV
+978 PAGDDI
-984 PLMQISC
+984 PLLQIAC
-991 LTDENTFVIQST
+991 LPEENTFVIQST
-1003 PTQDPPNWTQHVTG
+1003 LTEDPPNWMPHVTG
-1017 RMRAEPERRQP
+1017 RLRAEPERRPP
-1028 AAFDLAAIQKRCV
+1028 APFDLAAIKQRCV

-1046 KTFYQSAAAAELH
+1046 KAFYQYAAAAELH

-1086 AVAEMDRYIV
+1086 VVAELDHYVV

-1118 PARMERIRCHSRPG
+1118 PARMERIRCYSKPG
-1132 AKVWAYV
+1132 AKMWSYV
-1139 RKTQAIAKK
+1139 RRTQAIAKK
-1148 IIVIDLFI
+1148 IIVLDLFI
-1156 LDDAGNVLLEI
+1156 LDDAGNVQMEI
-1167 TDFLCKHTAMSSAP
+1167 SGFLCKYTAMGSAP

-1187 DWLYQSEWQL
+1187 DWLYQSEWHL
-1197 KPLAATS
+1197 KPLATALCA
-1204 GAHTPADYLPDNAA
+1204 GTPADYLPDNIALAAQLSERAGNISAA
-1218 LALQLGNSAS
+1218 LGL
-1228 HFSAELGMNARYQE
+1228 NARYQE
-1242 WEPRFLQLCR
+1242 REPHFLQLCR
-1252 SSILAVLK
+1252 SSILAVLNQ
-1260 DLGWR
+1260 LGWR
-1265 PKPGETITLP
+1265 PKAGETVTP
-1275 ALLKRLKVQSA
+1275 SALLKRLKVQPG

-1295 TLLEPDGWLHA
+1295 TLLEPDGWLQ
-1306 ESSADTP
+1306 SQTSADAS
-1313 AWTVTAKPSALNRDK
+1313 AWTVTAKPTALNRTK
-1328 VWQDLVFHFPSFHPE
+1328 LWQYLVFHFPAFHPE
-1343 LILLDRCTQ
+1343 LILLDRCTN

-1361 CDEAAVLS
+1361 CDAAALMS
-1369 ANMQEHFQA
+1369 ANMLEHYQA
-1378 GSVFTRVYNHLMGEA
+1378 SSVFTRVYNQLIGEA

-1405 RVRILEIGA
+1405 QVRILEIGA

-1423 LPRLPHSGVEYCY
+1423 LPFLPQTGVDYCY

-1441 RHFDQAG
+1441 RFFEQAA
-1448 KKFGDYPAVQYRVLD
+1448 KKFSDYPAVQYRVLD
-1463 LNLPPAEQGFAEERF
+1463 LDLPPAHQGFADERF
-1478 DLVLVSNALSLTQDV
+1478 DLVIVSNALALTQDV
-1493 QKSLQHVRQLLA
+1493 QQSLRQVRQMLA
-1505 SAGLLVALELE
+1505 SGGLLIALELE
-1516 HATPWHDLVCGTNAR
+1516 HPTPWHDLVFGADAR
-1531 WWNFQ
+1531 WWQFK
-1536 DTALRASHPL
+1536 DTALRLKHPL
-1546 LPSADWQKL
+1546 LPSADWRKL
-1555 LSAAGFITVETVVDA
+1555 LAAADFTGVAAVTDA
-1570 SNHSQSGQVVLLAR
+1570 SNHSQTGQVVLLAR
-1584 GPELPQPAG
+1584 GPELPQTTG
-1593 LIAAAPAEPGLW
+1593 STDAAPAAPGLW
-1605 VLFVD
+1605 LLFADKDGV
-1610 QNGLAHSVAETLR
+1610 AHSLADSLR
-1623 ARGDTCVLV
+1623 RRGDTCFMVT
-1632 RASDCLTLIAD
+1632 ASDCITLIAED
-1643 DDIHIDVSS
+1643 DVHICSS
-1652 PEDYTRLFSELLPT
+1652 AAEDYTRLFSELLPSM
-1666 EPLRGV
+1666 PLRGV

-1683 ADITTAAL
+1683 AHVTTAAL
-1691 AQAQTLVCHSPL
+1691 AESQTLVCHSPL
-1703 YVVQALNA
+1703 YLVQALNA
-1711 AGHVSLPGLWFVTR
+1711 AGHTSLPGLWFVTR
-1725 GAQPAGEKTSALSLT
+1725 GAQPAGDKTSALSLT

-1761 SIDLD
+1761 TIDLD
-1766 AAASADDT
+1766 ATASADDGK
-1774 ATLLNELLHADE
+1774 TLLHELLHADAE
-1786 ENEIAWRGEAR
+1786 AEIAWRGEAR

-1810 AQTSASSLTAE
+1810 AQSSTSALTSE
-1821 QCFRLESAKP
+1821 QCFRLESSKP

-1865 VMKALGIYPA
+1865 VMKALGIYPS
-1875 EAADAMMLGDECAG
+1875 EAADAMLLGDECAG
-1889 RIVRVGVNVT
+1889 RIVRVGADVT

-1924 AVLAKPAHL
+1924 AVLIKPAHL

-1954 QGRMAK
+1954 QGRMSK

-1977 VRIAKA
+1977 VRVAKA
-1983 TGAEI
+1983 IGAEI

-1994 AEKRAFLKKIG
+1994 EEKRAFLKKIG

-2014 LAFAGEVMRIT
+2014 LAFADEVMRIT
-2025 KEEGVDLV
+2025 QGEGIDLV

-2060 RDIYGNTKVGLFPFR
+2060 RDIYSNTKVGLFPFR

-2099 GLKKLFSSRKL
+2099 SLKKLFISRKL
-2110 PALPYRTFPLADA
+2110 PALPYRAFALADA

-2135 IGKVVLTMAG
+2135 IGKVVLTVAG
-2145 AKVSLS
+2145 AKVALS
-2151 AEAADA
+2151 ADAPNA
-2157 ALQLNPDATYLVAGG
+2157 ALQLNPEATYLVAGG

-2178 AMSQWLVER
+2178 AMSQWLVAQ
-2187 GARHLVLSSRS
+2187 GARHVVLSSRS
-2198 GTSTDEA
+2198 GASTDEA
-2205 RSGVAAMQAAGAA
+2205 RAGVAAMQAVGAE
-2218 VTVIKSDVSDPD
+2218 VSVIQSDVSNPA
-2230 SVTSLL
+2230 SVAALL
-2236 QEIARSHPPLR
+2236 QEIANSHPPLR

-2258 GLISQLNAERF
+2258 GLLSQLNAERF

-2281 NLHLQTRD
+2281 NLHLQTQD

-2298 SSVASIIGSPGQA
+2298 SSVASVIGSPGQA

-2324 NHRRSQ
+2324 NHRRMQ

-2361 GWSGITP
+2361 GWSGLTP
-2368 AESLPIL
+2368 AETLPIL
-2375 GRLMQQPA
+2375 GRIMQQPA
-2383 ISQMMVSRIDWS
+2383 ISQMMVSRIDWA

-2404 IATPRYAHLTTED
+2404 VATPRYALLTTED
-2417 ALKQHQSDDANWLR
+2417 ALKQHQADDANWLR
-2431 DAVLS
+2431 EAVLH

-2442 LGILETFLREQVG
+2442 LGLLDTFLREQVG
-2455 KILRTSPAKIDPKR
+2455 KILRLPPTKIDSKR

-2483 LIHQIENQTGI
+2483 LIHQVESQTGI
-2494 AIPTSQLMGG
+2494 AIPTVQLMGG
-2504 APTVQK
+2504 TPTVQK
-2510 LAQILLNV
+2510 LSEILLHAL
-2518 MTGGKAESAAA
+2518 TGGKAESAVAGIAQASAA
-2529 STAPPQEPAA
+2529 ENT
-2539 AVTAATD
+2539 
-2546 DFVHDA
+2546 FVQDA
-2552 HLGRWNIPF
+2552 DLARWAIPF
-2561 VPGQVPVAQI
+2561 APGHVQAAQI
-2571 QQPQIIFLT
+2571 KQPQHLFLT
-2580 GALEFIGAFLLR
+2580 GASEFLGAFLLR
-2592 DLLQQTQAG
+2592 DLLQLTRATV
-2601 IHCLVSAADA
+2601 HCLLTATDA
-2611 ASAAKKIEA
+2611 AAAMQQIEA
-2620 HLTQCGCWDESF
+2620 HLALHGCWEESF
-2632 RPRIMPVLGDLA
+2632 RARIVPVLGNLA

-2649 LEPAAFDL
+2649 LDPAAFDH
-2657 LASTVDAIYHT
+2657 LATTVDVIYHT
-2668 AAHINHIAAYEQ
+2668 ASHINHISPYTQ
-2680 LKAVNVNGSVEILRL
+2680 LKAVNVNGSVEIIRL
-2695 AAQNRLKPV
+2695 AAQSRLKPV
-2704 HYLSSATVL
+2704 NYLSSVSILGAGNAT
-2713 AASDATSES
+2713 DAQ
-2722 PLREDAPLPAHAK
+2722 PLREDDPLPDHAK
-2735 LAVGYSQSRWV
+2735 LTVGYSQSRWV
-2746 SEQLFIQ
+2746 SEQLFVQ
-2753 ARDHGLPVH
+2753 ARAHGLPVQ

-2767 LFVGDDRTGICPTD
+2767 LLVGDDRTGICPSD

-2791 IAAGVGPDAGYSSL
+2791 LALGSGPDSSYNSM
-2805 LTPVDFVAGAMVRL
+2805 LTPVDFVAAALVRL
-2819 SLSLTDCGRNYHLI
+2819 SLSLTDSGRNYHLI
-2833 NPSAPSFRE
+2833 NPAAPHFAE
-2842 VLELARTCGY
+2842 LLELARGCGY
-2852 PIRVMPEAQ
+2852 PVQIIPEAQ
-2861 WETTIS
+2861 WETTLT
-2867 GGNLNVQQNPV
+2867 GGGLNVKQSPI
-2878 AAYQLFIPRNVLS
+2878 AAYQLFIPRQVLS
-2891 HLVHEQSAEFCR
+2891 QLVLEHSAEFCH
-2903 NTLQDLQGT
+2903 NTLQGLQSS
-2912 GISCPR
+2912 GITCPR
-2918 IDHERMQLY
+2918 IDQARMQLY
-2927 LQYFVRTGF
+2927 LQHLARSGF
-2936 LQPPPTSGTGTATSA
+2936 LQAPPPTGTGTATPTA
-2951 A
+2951 

>member
-1 MPDPT
+1 MPEPT
-6 VADPIAIIGIG
+6 SADPIAIIGIG
-17 CRLPGGAIDA
+17 CRLPGGATNA
-27 DSFWQMLMGGVDAI
+27 QTFWKMLMGGVDAI
-41 REVTPDRW
+41 REVPQDRW
-49 DSRYYYDPEQGKPGK
+49 DHRFYYDPEPGKPGK
-64 TYSKWAGLIDKIDT
+64 TYSKWAGLIDEIDT

-130 STHDYGDIQQND
+130 STHDYGDIQQNSA
-142 MGRGVAYPHSA
+142 GRGLAYPHSA
-153 TGVASSIAANR
+153 TGVAASIAANR

-193 QALWNKECHRAIA
+193 QALWNKECTRAIA

-212 ISPYPFVAF
+212 ITPFPFVAF
-221 SSMSMLSPDGRCK
+221 SSMGMLSADGRCK

-298 TACRLAGVAPHEI
+298 TACRLAGVSPNEI

-337 VGRQPGEDCLL
+337 VGRQPGDDCLL

-386 NPNPSLNFERLCLK
+386 TPNPSLNFERLRLK
-400 VPVAATPLK
+400 VPVTATPLK
-409 QDAQHRMLACIN
+409 HDAQHRLLACIN

-439 PAPQTPPPA
+439 QVPQAPVPGP
-448 TAGDEPELILPLSAR
+448 AGDEPELILPLSAR
-463 GTDAALLAVAQSFHS
+463 GTDAALMAAAKSFHDF
-478 YLESADASLS
+478 LEAADESLS

-503 EFRLTAVA
+503 EFRLAAVA

-520 LAAFLDGE
+520 LSAYLSGE

-541 ARLVMVFS
+541 ARLVFVFS

-562 LKQEPVFQQTIQA
+562 LEQEPVFREIIQT

-588 LDELQRDEKT
+588 LDELRRDEKT

-606 AQTALFALQVA
+606 AQTALFALQVG
-617 LAALWQSWGIRPY
+617 LAALWQSWGVRPY

-677 ALTRAEAEAI
+677 ALTREEAEAL

-701 GPNMV
+701 GPKMV

-717 IFHEVEQRALFV
+717 IFQAVEQRALFV

-740 AHMDPVRDELAE
+740 AHMDPVREELAE

-758 PQPGKIKIY
+758 PQTGSVKIF
-767 STVTGRLA
+767 STVTGKLA
-775 EGTDYDADYWWHN
+775 EGTDYDAEYWWRN

-823 TECLA
+823 SECLTTA
-828 EADAIGMVLPS
+828 EALGLVLPS

-857 HVNGHEVDWPALY
+857 HVNGHEVDWTALY
-870 PQVSSA
+870 PQASA
-876 LRLPE
+876 AIRLPE
-881 YPWQKEPFWHEPAL
+881 YPWQKEHFWHEPAY
-895 SMRLRTHPQVNPL
+895 SMNLRTRPQLNPL
-908 IKLAL
+908 LKLTL
-913 QNIHPTW
+913 PNFPPSW
-920 EAALNKSVLTWL
+920 ETALNKNVLTWL

-957 ELHPDKPV
+957 EVHLEKPV

-984 PLMQISC
+984 PLVQISC
-991 LTDENTFVIQST
+991 QPEENTFVIKST
-1003 PTQDPPNWTQHVTG
+1003 LTEDPPNWTQNVTG

-1028 AAFDLAAIQKRCV
+1028 APFDLAAIQKRCV
-1041 AELDG
+1041 SELDG
-1046 KTFYQSAAAAELH
+1046 KAFYQSAATAELH

-1071 AGQDEALGRIELPAA
+1071 AGEEEALGRIELPAA
-1086 AVAEMDRYIV
+1086 VVAEMDRYIV

-1118 PARMERIRCHSRPG
+1118 PARMERIRCYSRPG

-1139 RKTQAIAKK
+1139 RRTQAIAKK

-1156 LDDAGNVLLEI
+1156 LDDDGNVLLEI
-1167 TDFLCKHTAMSSAP
+1167 SDFLCKHTAMSSAP

-1197 KPLAATS
+1197 KPLS
-1204 GAHTPADYLPDNAA
+1204 EVPGASTPADYLPDNDKLAA
-1218 LALQLGNSAS
+1218 KLRVSAAD
-1228 HFSAELGMNARYQE
+1228 FSTALGMNARYQE

-1252 SSILAVLK
+1252 SSILAVFK
-1260 DLGWR
+1260 NLGWR

-1275 ALLKRLKVQSA
+1275 GLLKRTKVQPA
-1286 HERFLHRLL
+1286 HERCVHRLL
-1295 TLLEPDGWLHA
+1295 TLLEPDGWLQA
-1306 ESSADTP
+1306 QPSADAH
-1313 AWTVTAKPSALNRDK
+1313 AWTVTAKPAALNRDK
-1328 VWQDLVFHFPSFHPE
+1328 LWQDLVFHFPAFHPE
-1343 LILLDRCTQ
+1343 LMLLDRSTD
-1352 GLADLLRGK
+1352 GLADVLRGK
-1361 CDEAAVLS
+1361 SEGSAVLS
-1369 ANMQEHFQA
+1369 ANMLEHFEA
-1378 GSVFTRVYNHLMGEA
+1378 ASVFTRVYNHVIGEA
-1393 VAAALAHLPEGR
+1393 VSAALAQLPEGR
-1405 RVRILEIGA
+1405 RARILEIGA

-1423 LPRLPHSGVEYCY
+1423 LPRLPQAGVEYCF

-1448 KKFGDYPAVQYRVLD
+1448 KKFSDYHSVQYRVLD
-1463 LNLPPAEQGFAEERF
+1463 LDLPPAEQGFADERF
-1478 DLVLVSNALSLTQDV
+1478 DIVLVSNALSLTQNV
-1493 QKSLQHVRQLLA
+1493 QQSLGHVRQLLA
-1505 SAGLLVALELE
+1505 SGGLLMVLEIE
-1516 HATPWHDLVCGTNAR
+1516 RATPWHDLVCGTDAR

-1536 DTALRASHPL
+1536 DSALRAQHPL
-1546 LPSADWQKL
+1546 LPSADWRKVIA
-1555 LSAAGFITVETVVDA
+1555 AAGFATVEAVADA
-1570 SNHSQSGQVVLLAR
+1570 TNQSQSGQVVLLAR
-1584 GPELPQPAG
+1584 GPELPQLASVVDK
-1593 LIAAAPAEPGLW
+1593 EPEETGLW

-1610 QNGLAHSVAETLR
+1610 QNGLAHSVADTLR
-1623 ARGDTCVLV
+1623 ERGDTCVLV

-1643 DDIHIDVSS
+1643 DDIHIDASS
-1652 PEDYTRLFSELLPT
+1652 REDYTRLFTEFLPSA
-1666 EPLRGV
+1666 PLRGV
-1672 IHLWSLDAPAG
+1672 MHFWSLDAT
-1683 ADITTAAL
+1683 DEI
-1691 AQAQTLVCHSPL
+1691 AQSQALVCHSSL
-1703 YVVQALNA
+1703 YLVQALIA
-1711 AGHVSLPGLWFVTR
+1711 AGHVTLPGLWFVTR
-1725 GAQPAGEKTSALSLT
+1725 GAQPAGEKTSTLSLM

-1754 YPDLHCR
+1754 HPDLRCR

-1766 AAASADDT
+1766 AAGGDDT
-1774 ATLLNELLHADE
+1774 AILLNEVLHADAE
-1786 ENEIAWRGEAR
+1786 AEIAWRGEAR
-1797 YAHRLVHGSLDHL
+1797 YAHRLVHGSLDQL
-1810 AQTSASSLTAE
+1810 AQSSTSTLNAE

-1839 RAKPRRAPGP
+1839 RAKERRAPGP

-1875 EAADAMMLGDECAG
+1875 EAADAMLLGDECAG
-1889 RIVRVGVNVT
+1889 RIVRVGADVT

-1914 FGTHVTTVEY
+1914 FGTYVTTVEY
-1924 AVLAKPAHL
+1924 AVLAKPVHL

-1943 TYLTASYALSH
+1943 TYLTASYALTH
-1954 QGRMAK
+1954 QGRMTK

-2025 KEEGVDLV
+2025 NNEGVDLV

-2075 KNLSYHAIDLG
+2075 HNLSYHAIDLG

-2099 GLKKLFSSRKL
+2099 SLKKLFGSRKL
-2110 PALPYRTFPLADA
+2110 PALPYRSFALADA

-2135 IGKVVLTMAG
+2135 IGKVVLTMAD

-2151 AEAADA
+2151 ADTPDA
-2157 ALQLNPDATYLVAGG
+2157 ELQLNPDATYLVAGG

-2178 AMSQWLVER
+2178 AMSQWLVKQ

-2198 GTSTDEA
+2198 GASSDEA
-2205 RSGVAAMQAAGAA
+2205 RAGVAAMQAAGAE
-2218 VTVIKSDVSDPD
+2218 VSVIKSDVSDPA
-2230 SVTSLL
+2230 SVTALL
-2236 QEIARSHPPLR
+2236 QEIEQSHPPLR

-2269 QKVTTPKINGAW
+2269 TKVTTPKINGAW
-2281 NLHLQTRD
+2281 NLHLQTQG
-2289 LALDHFVMF
+2289 LVLDHFVMF

-2324 NHRRSQ
+2324 NHRRMQ
-2330 GLPALTINWGVMAG
+2330 GLPGLTINWGVMAG

-2361 GWSGITP
+2361 GWAGITP

-2395 KWAAVTPAI
+2395 KWASLTPAI
-2404 IATPRYAHLTTED
+2404 ITTPRYALLTTED
-2417 ALKQHQSDDANWLR
+2417 ALRQHQSDDSNWLR
-2431 DAVLS
+2431 EAVLS

-2442 LGILETFLREQVG
+2442 PGILDTFLREQVA
-2455 KILRTSPAKIDPKR
+2455 KILRTTPGKIDSKR

-2483 LIHQIENQTGI
+2483 LIHQIEGQTGI
-2494 AIPTSQLMGG
+2494 AIPTGQLMGG

-2510 LAQILLNV
+2510 LAEILLNM
-2518 MTGGKAESAAA
+2518 MTGGKNEPASAAPESA
-2529 STAPPQEPAA
+2529 TLVPAENDM
-2539 AVTAATD
+2539 VQ
-2546 DFVHDA
+2546 DA
-2552 HLGRWNIPF
+2552 DLARWNIPF
-2561 VPGQVPVAQI
+2561 ATGHVSAAQI
-2571 QQPQIIFLT
+2571 QQPQCIFLT
-2580 GALEFIGAFLLR
+2580 GALEFLGAYLLR
-2592 DLLQQTQAG
+2592 DLLQKTHATVY
-2601 IHCLVSAADA
+2601 CLLGAAD
-2611 ASAAKKIEA
+2611 SADAVQQIEA
-2620 HLTQCGCWDESF
+2620 HLQQHGCWEESF
-2632 RPRIMPVLGDLA
+2632 RVRIIPVLGDLA
-2644 QPLLG
+2644 LPLLG
-2649 LEPAAFDL
+2649 LEPAAFDE
-2657 LASTVDAIYHT
+2657 LATSVDSIFHT
-2668 AAHINHIAAYEQ
+2668 ASHINHIAAYAQ
-2680 LKAVNVNGSVEILRL
+2680 LRTINVSGSVEIIRL
-2695 AAQNRLKPV
+2695 AAQGRLKPV
-2704 HYLSSATVL
+2704 HYLSSVSIFA
-2713 AASDATSES
+2713 AGEASDEE
-2722 PLREDAPLPAHAK
+2722 PLREDSPLPLHEK
-2735 LAVGYSQSRWV
+2735 LVVGYSQSRWV
-2746 SEQLFIQ
+2746 SEQLFAQ
-2753 ARDHGLPVH
+2753 ARAHGLPVH

-2767 LFVGDDRTGICPTD
+2767 LLVGDDRTGICPAD
-2781 NIIWLFLKTC
+2781 NIIWIFLKTC
-2791 IAAGVGPDAGYSSL
+2791 LAAGVGPDSGNSTL
-2805 LTPVDFVAGAMVRL
+2805 LTPVDFVAASIVEL
-2819 SLSLTDCGRNYHLI
+2819 SLNLTGTGRNYHLI
-2833 NPSAPSFRE
+2833 NPAAPGFRE
-2842 VLELARTCGY
+2842 VLKLTRECGYTIREVPEAEWEAELAD
-2852 PIRVMPEAQ
+2852 
-2861 WETTIS
+2861 S
-2867 GGNLNVQQNPV
+2867 GLGVQQNPIAV
-2878 AAYQLFIPRNVLS
+2878 YQLFIPRQVLS
-2891 HLVHEQSAEFCR
+2891 SLVKEQSEDFCH
-2903 NTLQDLQGT
+2903 NTLQDLHGS
-2912 GISCPR
+2912 GITCPP
-2918 IDHERMQLY
+2918 IDQARMNLY
-2927 LQYFVRTGF
+2927 LQHLSSTGF
-2936 LQPPPTSGTGTATSA
+2936 LPPAGI
-2951 A
+2951 

>member
-1 MPDPT
+1 MPQPT
-6 VADPIAIIGIG
+6 AADPIAIIGIG
-17 CRLPGGAIDA
+17 CRMPGGATNA
-27 DSFWQMLMGGVDAI
+27 SSFWKMLMNGVDAI

-49 DSRYYYDPEQGKPGK
+49 DHRYYFDPEQGKPGK
-64 TYSKWAGLIDKIDT
+64 TYSKWAGLIDEIDT
-78 FDPGFFG
+78 FDAGFFG

-100 LLEATWEALMDAG
+100 LLQATWEALMDAG

-130 STHDYGDIQQND
+130 STHDYGDIQQNS

-153 TGVASSIAANR
+153 TGVAASIAANR

-178 DTACSSSMVAVHMAC
+178 DTACSSSLVAVHLAC
-193 QALWNKECHRAIA
+193 QALWNKECTRAIA

-212 ISPYPFVAF
+212 ITPYPFVAF
-221 SSMSMLSPDGRCK
+221 SSMGMLSPDGRCK

-298 TACRLAGVAPHEI
+298 RACSLAGVAPHEI

-337 VGRQPGEDCLL
+337 VGRQPGNDCLL

-371 LCLKHGMVPPNLHFK
+371 LCLKHGMVPPNLHF
-386 NPNPSLNFERLCLK
+386 NTPNPTLNFERLHLK
-400 VPVAATPLK
+400 VPVKATPLK
-409 QDAQHRMLACIN
+409 QDAQHRLLACIN
-421 SFGFGGTN
+421 SFGFGGSN
-429 AHAVLEAAPP
+429 AHAVLEAAPLAAP
-439 PAPQTPPPA
+439 KVPTPAPA
-448 TAGDEPELILPLSAR
+448 EDERELILPLSAR
-463 GTDAALLAVAQSFHS
+463 GTDAALVAVAQSFHS
-478 YLESADASLS
+478 FLESADESLS
-488 LSDICAAASRRRTHH
+488 LNDICAAASRRRTHH

-511 STRAGMSAA
+511 STRAGMRAA
-520 LAAFLDGE
+520 LSAFLSGE

-541 ARLVMVFS
+541 ARLVFVFS

-562 LKQEPVFQQTIQA
+562 LEQEPVFYQTIQT

-588 LDELQRDEKT
+588 LDELRRDEKT

-606 AQTALFALQVA
+606 AQTALFAIQVG
-617 LAALWQSWGIRPY
+617 LAALWQSWGVRPY

-646 GALSLPE
+646 GALSLPD

-677 ALTRAEAEAI
+677 ALTRAEAEEV
-687 IAPYGER
+687 IAPYGSR

-701 GPNMV
+701 GPKMV
-706 SISGDSDAVDE
+706 SISGNSDAVDE
-717 IFHEVEQRALFV
+717 IFKEVEKRALFV

-740 AHMDPVRDELAE
+740 AHMDPVREELAE

-758 PQPGKIKIY
+758 PQPGRVKIF

-828 EADAIGMVLPS
+828 EADAIGLVLPS

-847 ATLLGTLGAL
+847 ATLVGTLGAL
-857 HVNGHEVDWPALY
+857 HVNGHDVDWPALY

-881 YPWQKEPFWHEPAL
+881 YPWQKERFWHEPAL
-895 SMRLRTHPQVNPL
+895 SLRLRTRPMLNPL
-908 IKLAL
+908 IHLSL
-913 QNIHPTW
+913 PNIHPTW
-920 EAALNKSVLTWL
+920 EAALNKSVMTWL

-946 GYVEMALAAGR
+946 GYVEMALAAGH
-957 ELHPDKPV
+957 ELHPDQPV
-965 LIEELEIHRGCIL
+965 LVEELEIHRGCIL
-978 PAGDDV
+978 PTGDDV
-984 PLMQISC
+984 TLLQIAC
-991 LTDENTFVIQST
+991 LPDEKSFVIQSSIT
-1003 PTQDPPNWTQHVTG
+1003 EDPPSWVQHVTG
-1017 RMRAEPERRQP
+1017 RVRAEPERSQP
-1028 AAFDLAAIQKRCV
+1028 PRFELAAIRQRCV
-1041 AELDG
+1041 SELDG

-1071 AGQDEALGRIELPAA
+1071 AGQDEALGSIELPAA
-1086 AVAEMDRYIV
+1086 VVAEMDRYIV

-1118 PARMERIRCHSRPG
+1118 PARMERIRCYSKPG

-1139 RKTQAIAKK
+1139 RRKQAIAKK

-1156 LDDAGNVLLEI
+1156 LDEAGNVLLEI

-1197 KPLAATS
+1197 KPLSALPGT
-1204 GAHTPADYLPDNAA
+1204 HTPADYLPENSKLAA
-1218 LALQLGNSAS
+1218 KLRESAAD
-1228 HFSAELGMNARYQE
+1228 FSTALGMNARYQE
-1242 WEPRFLQLCR
+1242 WEERFLQLCR
-1252 SSILAVLK
+1252 SSILAVFK
-1260 DLGWR
+1260 QLGWR
-1265 PKPGETITLP
+1265 PKPGESFTLP
-1275 ALLKRLKVQSA
+1275 ALLKRTQVQPA
-1286 HERFLHRLL
+1286 HERFVHRLL
-1295 TLLEPDGWLHA
+1295 TLLESDGWLQAQPSA
-1306 ESSADTP
+1306 EAP
-1313 AWTVTAKPSALNRDK
+1313 AWTVTAKPAALNRDK
-1328 VWQDLVFHFPSFHPE
+1328 LWQDLVFHFPAFHPE
-1343 LILLDRCTQ
+1343 LILLDRCTN

-1361 CDEAAVLS
+1361 CDAAAVLS
-1369 ANMQEHFQA
+1369 ANMLEHFQA
-1378 GSVFTRVYNHLMGEA
+1378 ASVFTRIYNHLIGEA

-1423 LPRLPHSGVEYCY
+1423 LPRLPQAGVEYCFS
-1436 TDVSD
+1436 DFSD
-1441 RHFDQAG
+1441 RHFEQAG
-1448 KKFGDYPAVQYRVLD
+1448 KKFSDYQSVQFRVLD
-1463 LNLPPAEQGFAEERF
+1463 LDLPPTEQGFADERF
-1478 DLVLVSNALSLTQDV
+1478 DIVVISNALSLTQNV
-1493 QKSLQHVRQLLA
+1493 QQSLGHVRQLLT
-1505 SAGLLVALELE
+1505 SGGLLMVLEIE
-1516 HATPWHDLVCGTNAR
+1516 QASPWHDLVCGTDPR
-1531 WWNFQ
+1531 WWIFQ
-1536 DTALRASHPL
+1536 DTALRAHHPL
-1546 LPSADWQKL
+1546 LPAIEWQKMIA
-1555 LSAAGFITVETVVDA
+1555 AAGFSNVETVTDA
-1570 SNHSQSGQVVLLAR
+1570 TNSSQSGQVVLLAH
-1584 GPELPQPAG
+1584 GPEMPQLANVV
-1593 LIAAAPAEPGLW
+1593 AEAPAEPGLW

-1610 QNGLAHSVAETLR
+1610 QNGLAHSIADTLR
-1623 ARGDTCVLV
+1623 GRGDTCVLV

-1643 DDIHIDVSS
+1643 DDIHIDASS
-1652 PEDYTRLFSELLPT
+1652 REDYTRLLTEFLPSA
-1666 EPLRGV
+1666 PLRGV
-1672 IHLWSLDAPAG
+1672 MHFWSLDAT
-1683 ADITTAAL
+1683 DEI
-1691 AQAQTLVCHSPL
+1691 AQSQALVCHSPL
-1703 YVVQALNA
+1703 YLVQALTA
-1711 AGHVSLPGLWFVTR
+1711 AGHASLPGLWFVTR

-1740 QSPLHGM
+1740 QAPLHGM

-1754 YPDLHCR
+1754 FPDLHCR

-1766 AAASADDT
+1766 SAGGDDT
-1774 ATLLNELLHADE
+1774 AILLNEVLHADE
-1786 ENEIAWRGEAR
+1786 ETEIAWRGEAR

-1810 AQTSASSLTAE
+1810 VQTSTSTLNAE

-1839 RAKPRRAPGP
+1839 RAKERRAPGP

-1875 EAADAMMLGDECAG
+1875 EAADAMLLGDECAG
-1889 RIVRVGVNVT
+1889 RIVRVGANVT
-1899 QFKPGDEVMALAAGC
+1899 QFKQGDEVMALAAGC
-1914 FGTHVTTVEY
+1914 FGTHVTTVEH
-1924 AVLAKPAHL
+1924 AVLIKPAHL
-1933 TMEEAATMMV
+1933 TMEEAATLMV

-1954 QGRMAK
+1954 QGRMCK

-2025 KEEGVDLV
+2025 NDEGVDLV

-2039 EAIHQSL
+2039 DAIHQSL

-2060 RDIYGNTKVGLFPFR
+2060 RDIYSNTKVGLFPFR
-2075 KNLSYHAIDLG
+2075 HNLSYHAIDLG
-2086 HALDPRNSKSIMG
+2086 HALNPRNSKPLMG
-2099 GLKKLFSSRKL
+2099 SLKKLFTSRKL
-2110 PALPYRTFPLADA
+2110 PALPYRTFPIADA

-2135 IGKVVLTMAG
+2135 IGKVVLTMAD

-2151 AEAADA
+2151 ADAPDA
-2157 ALQLNPDATYLVAGG
+2157 ALKLNPEATYLVAGG

-2178 AMSQWLVER
+2178 AMSQWLVEK

-2198 GTSTDEA
+2198 GAATDEA
-2205 RSGVAAMQAAGAA
+2205 RAGVAAMQSAGAK
-2218 VTVIKSDVSDPD
+2218 VTVIQSDVSNPA
-2230 SVTSLL
+2230 SVASLL
-2236 QEIARSHPPLR
+2236 EEIKKSHPPLR

-2281 NLHLQTRD
+2281 NLHLQTQG

-2311 NYAAANAF
+2311 NYAAANGF

-2324 NHRRSQ
+2324 NHRRMQ

-2361 GWSGITP
+2361 GWSGLTP
-2368 AESLPIL
+2368 AETLPIL

-2404 IATPRYAHLTTED
+2404 IETPRYALLTTED
-2417 ALKQHQSDDANWLR
+2417 ALRQHQSDGANWLR
-2431 DAVLS
+2431 DAVLG

-2442 LGILETFLREQVG
+2442 IGILDTFLREQVA
-2455 KILRTSPAKIDPKR
+2455 KILRTSPTKIDSKR

-2483 LIHQIENQTGI
+2483 LIHQIEGQTGI
-2494 AIPTSQLMGG
+2494 AIPTGQLMGG

-2510 LAQILLNV
+2510 LAEILLSM
-2518 MTGGKAESAAA
+2518 MTGGKAESVANA
-2529 STAPPQEPAA
+2529 QESEALTSA
-2539 AVTAATD
+2539 ESDLVQ
-2546 DFVHDA
+2546 DA
-2552 HLGRWNIPF
+2552 DLARWDIPF
-2561 VPGQVPVAQI
+2561 AKGKVSTAQI
-2571 QQPQIIFLT
+2571 QQPQHIFFT
-2580 GALEFIGAFLLR
+2580 GALEFLGAYLLR
-2592 DLLQQTQAG
+2592 DLLQQTQAT
-2601 IHCLVSAADA
+2601 IHCLLSAADA
-2611 ASAAKKIEA
+2611 ADAVQKIEV
-2620 HLTQCGCWDESF
+2620 HLAQHGCWEESF
-2632 RPRIMPVLGDLA
+2632 RTRIVPVLGDLGL
-2644 QPLLG
+2644 PLLG
-2649 LEPAAFDL
+2649 LEKAAFDQ
-2657 LASTVDAIYHT
+2657 LANTLDAIHHT
-2668 AAHINHIAAYEQ
+2668 ASHINHIAAYAQ
-2680 LKAVNVNGSVEILRL
+2680 LRTINVNGSLEIIRL
-2695 AAQNRLKPV
+2695 AAQSRLKPV
-2704 HYLSSATVL
+2704 HYLSSASIL
-2713 AASDATSES
+2713 AAGDATEER
-2722 PLREDAPLPAHAK
+2722 PLREDSPLPLHDK
-2735 LAVGYSQSRWV
+2735 LLVGYSQSRWV
-2746 SEQLFIQ
+2746 SEQLFVQ
-2753 ARDHGLPVH
+2753 ARAHGLPVH

-2767 LFVGDDRTGICPTD
+2767 LLVGDDQTGICPTD

-2791 IAAGVGPDAGYSSL
+2791 IAAGVGPNSTYSSL
-2805 LTPVDFVAGAMVRL
+2805 LTPVDFVAAAMVRL
-2819 SLSLTDCGRNYHLI
+2819 SLSLTGTGRTYHLI
-2833 NPSAPSFRE
+2833 NPTAPGFRE
-2842 VLELARTCGY
+2842 LLDFARASGY
-2852 PIRVMPEAQ
+2852 SIREVEEDQ
-2861 WETTIS
+2861 WEVALS
-2867 GGNLNVQQNPV
+2867 GGGLNVQHNPV
-2878 AAYQLFIPRNVLS
+2878 AVYQIFIPRQVLTN
-2891 HLVHEQSAEFCR
+2891 LVQEQSAEFCQ
-2903 NTLQDLQGT
+2903 NALQDLQGT
-2912 GISCPR
+2912 GITCPQ
-2918 IDHERMQLY
+2918 IDQARMHLY
-2927 LQYFVRTGF
+2927 LEHLSSIGF
-2936 LQPPPTSGTGTATSA
+2936 LPPAVT
-2951 A
+2951 

>member
-1 MPDPT
+1 MPEPT
-6 VADPIAIIGIG
+6 SADPIAIIGIG
-17 CRLPGGAIDA
+17 CRLPGGATNA
-27 DSFWQMLMGGVDAI
+27 QTFWQMLMGGVDAI
-41 REVTPDRW
+41 REVTQDRW
-49 DSRYYYDPEQGKPGK
+49 DHRFYYDPEPGKPGK
-64 TYSKWAGLIDKIDT
+64 TYSKWAGLIDEIDT

-85 ITQREAPFID
+85 ITPREAPFID

-130 STHDYGDIQQND
+130 STHDYGDIQQNSA
-142 MGRGVAYPHSA
+142 GRGLAYPHSA
-153 TGVASSIAANR
+153 TGVAASIAANR

-193 QALWNKECHRAIA
+193 QALWNKECTRAIA

-212 ISPYPFVAF
+212 ITPFPFVAF
-221 SSMSMLSPDGRCK
+221 SSMGMLSADGRCK

-298 TACRLAGVAPHEI
+298 TACRLAGVSPHEI

-337 VGRQPGEDCLL
+337 AGRQAGDDCLL

-371 LCLKHGMVPPNLHFK
+371 LCLKHGMVPPNLHF
-386 NPNPSLNFERLCLK
+386 NTPNPSLNFERLRLR
-400 VPVAATPLK
+400 VPVTATPLK
-409 QDAQHRMLACIN
+409 RDAEHRLLACIN

-439 PAPQTPPPA
+439 PAAQAPVSAPS
-448 TAGDEPELILPLSAR
+448 GEKPELILPLSAR
-463 GTDAALLAVAQSFHS
+463 GSDAALLAVAESFRA
-478 YLESADASLS
+478 LLDSADEALS

-503 EFRLTAVA
+503 EFRLAAVA
-511 STRAGMSAA
+511 STRAGMSAV
-520 LAAFLDGE
+520 LNAFLNGE

-541 ARLVMVFS
+541 ARLVFVFS

-562 LKQEPVFQQTIQA
+562 LEQEPVFRQVIQS

-588 LDELQRDEKT
+588 LDELRRDEKT

-606 AQTALFALQVA
+606 AQTALFALQVG
-617 LAALWQSWGIRPY
+617 LAALWQSWGVRPY

-677 ALTRAEAEAI
+677 ALTREEAVAL

-701 GPNMV
+701 GPKMV

-717 IFHEVEQRALFV
+717 IFQGVEKRGLFV

-740 AHMDPVRDELAE
+740 AHMNPVREELAE

-758 PQPGKIKIY
+758 PQTGQIKIF
-767 STVTGRLA
+767 STVTGKLA
-775 EGTDYDADYWWHN
+775 EGTDYDAEYWWRN

-823 TECLA
+823 SECLTTA
-828 EADAIGMVLPS
+828 EALGLVLPS

-857 HVNGHEVDWPALY
+857 HVNGHGVDWQGLY
-870 PQVSSA
+870 PQASSA

-881 YPWQKEPFWHEPAL
+881 YPWQKEHFWHEPAY
-895 SMRLRTHPQVNPL
+895 SMNLRTRPQLNPL
-908 IKLAL
+908 LKLTL
-913 QNIHPTW
+913 QGFQPSW
-920 EAALNKSVLTWL
+920 ETALNKNVLTWL

-957 ELHPDKPV
+957 ELHLDKPV

-978 PAGDDV
+978 PAGDEV
-984 PLMQISC
+984 PLMQITC
-991 LTDENTFVIQST
+991 QPDENTFVIKSSIT
-1003 PTQDPPNWTQHVTG
+1003 EEPPNWMQHVTG

-1028 AAFDLAAIQKRCV
+1028 APFDLAAIQKRCV
-1041 AELDG
+1041 SELDG
-1046 KTFYQSAAAAELH
+1046 PTFYQSAASAELH

-1086 AVAEMDRYIV
+1086 VVAEMDRYII

-1118 PARMERIRCHSRPG
+1118 PARMERIRCHTRPG

-1156 LDDAGNVLLEI
+1156 LDDEGNVLLEI

-1197 KPLAATS
+1197 KPLSAVR
-1204 GAHTPADYLPDNAA
+1204 GAQAPADYLPDNAE
-1218 LALQLGNSAS
+1218 LAAKLRVSAAD
-1228 HFSAELGMNARYQE
+1228 FSKELGMNARYQE

-1252 SSILAVLK
+1252 SSILAVFK
-1260 DLGWR
+1260 QLGWR
-1265 PKPGETITLP
+1265 PKPGETFTLP
-1275 ALLKRLKVQSA
+1275 ALLKRTKVQPA
-1286 HERFLHRLL
+1286 HERFVQRLL
-1295 TLLEPDGWLHA
+1295 TLLEPDGWL
-1306 ESSADTP
+1306 ESLPATETP
-1313 AWTVTAKPSALNRDK
+1313 AWTVTAKPAALNRDK
-1328 VWQDLVFHFPSFHPE
+1328 LWQDLVFHFPAFHPE
-1343 LILLDRCTQ
+1343 LILLDRCTE
-1352 GLADLLRGK
+1352 GLADVLRGK
-1361 CDEAAVLS
+1361 GDAAGVLS
-1369 ANMQEHFQA
+1369 ANMLEHFQA
-1378 GSVFTRVYNHLMGEA
+1378 ASVFTRVYNHVLGEA
-1393 VAAALAHLPEGR
+1393 VSAALAQLPEGR
-1405 RVRILEIGA
+1405 RARILEIGA

-1423 LPRLPHSGVEYCY
+1423 LPRLPQAGVEYCF

-1448 KKFGDYPAVQYRVLD
+1448 KKFSDYQSVQYRVLD
-1463 LNLPPAEQGFAEERF
+1463 LDLPPAEQGFADERF
-1478 DLVLVSNALSLTQDV
+1478 DIILVSNALSLTKNV
-1493 QKSLQHVRQLLA
+1493 QQSLEQVRQMLA
-1505 SAGLLVALELE
+1505 SGGLLMALELE
-1516 HATPWHDLVCGTNAR
+1516 RATPWHDLVCGTDAR
-1531 WWNFQ
+1531 WWSFQ
-1536 DTALRASHPL
+1536 DTALRAHHPL
-1546 LPSADWQKL
+1546 LPSADWEKL
-1555 LSAAGFITVETVVDA
+1555 LSAAGFASVEAVADA
-1570 SNHSQSGQVVLLAR
+1570 ANPSESGQVVLLAR
-1584 GPELPQPAG
+1584 GPELPQV
-1593 LIAAAPAEPGLW
+1593 AAAADQAPAEPGRW
-1605 VLFVD
+1605 VLFADKSGVA
-1610 QNGLAHSVAETLR
+1610 QSLAHELR
-1623 ARGDTCVLV
+1623 QRGDTCLVV
-1632 RASDCLTLIAD
+1632 RAAD
-1643 DDIHIDVSS
+1643 AFARISADETELRASAA
-1652 PEDYTRLFSELLPT
+1652 EDYPRLVAELLQT
-1666 EPLRGV
+1666 GTLRGV

-1683 ADITTAAL
+1683 ADVTTAEIAE
-1691 AQAQTLVCHSPL
+1691 AQTLVCHSPL
-1703 YVVQALNA
+1703 YLVQALNA
-1711 AGHVSLPGLWFVTR
+1711 AGLSTLPGLWFVTR
-1725 GAQPAGEKTSALSLT
+1725 GAQPAGEKTATLSLT
-1740 QSPLHGM
+1740 QAPLHGM
-1747 ARVIMSE
+1747 SRVIMSE
-1754 YPDLHCR
+1754 HPDLHCR
-1761 SIDLD
+1761 TIDLGV
-1766 AAASADDT
+1766 AGENDT
-1774 ATLLNELLHADE
+1774 AILLNEVLHADE
-1786 ENEIAWRGEAR
+1786 ETEIAWRGEAR

-1810 AQTSASSLTAE
+1810 AQTSTSTLNAE

-1839 RAKPRRAPGP
+1839 RAKARRAPGP

-1875 EAADAMMLGDECAG
+1875 EAADAMLLGDECAG
-1889 RIVRVGVNVT
+1889 RIVRVGSNVT

-1943 TYLTASYALSH
+1943 TYLTASYALTH
-1954 QGRMAK
+1954 QGRMTK

-1994 AEKRAFLKKIG
+1994 AEKRAFLKKQG

-2025 KEEGVDLV
+2025 NNEGVDLV

-2075 KNLSYHAIDLG
+2075 HNLSYHAIDLG

-2099 GLKKLFSSRKL
+2099 SLKKLFNSHKL
-2110 PALPYRTFPLADA
+2110 PALPYRSFALADA

-2135 IGKVVLTMAG
+2135 IGKVVLTMAD
-2145 AKVSLS
+2145 ARVSLS
-2151 AEAADA
+2151 ADTPDA

-2178 AMSQWLVER
+2178 AMSQWLVKQ

-2198 GTSTDEA
+2198 GASTDEA
-2205 RSGVAAMQAAGAA
+2205 RAGVAAMQAAGAE
-2218 VTVIKSDVSDPD
+2218 VTVIKSDVSDPT
-2230 SVTSLL
+2230 SVTALL
-2236 QEIARSHPPLR
+2236 QEIEQSHPPLS

-2269 QKVTTPKINGAW
+2269 TKVTTPKINGAW
-2281 NLHLQTRD
+2281 NLHLQTQG

-2324 NHRRSQ
+2324 NHRRMQ
-2330 GLPALTINWGVMAG
+2330 GLPGLTINWGVMAG

-2383 ISQMMVSRIDWS
+2383 ISQMMVSRIDWP
-2395 KWAAVTPAI
+2395 KWASVTPAI
-2404 IATPRYAHLTTED
+2404 IATPRYALLTTED
-2417 ALKQHQSDDANWLR
+2417 ALRQHQSDDSNWLR
-2431 DAVLS
+2431 EAVLS

-2442 LGILETFLREQVG
+2442 PGILDTFLREQVA
-2455 KILRTSPAKIDPKR
+2455 KILRTTPGKIDSKR

-2483 LIHQIENQTGI
+2483 LIHQIEGQTGI
-2494 AIPTSQLMGG
+2494 AIPTGLLMGG

-2510 LAQILLNV
+2510 LTEILLN
-2518 MTGGKAESAAA
+2518 MLTGGKAETAAA
-2529 STAPPQEPAA
+2529 AAESATLVPAENDM
-2539 AVTAATD
+2539 VQ
-2546 DFVHDA
+2546 DA
-2552 HLGRWNIPF
+2552 DLARWNIPF
-2561 VPGQVPVAQI
+2561 APGHVTATQI
-2571 QQPQIIFLT
+2571 RQPQHIFLT
-2580 GALEFIGAFLLR
+2580 GGLEFIGAYLLR
-2592 DLLQQTQAG
+2592 DLLRQPQATV
-2601 IHCLVSAADA
+2601 HCLIGATDTADA
-2611 ASAAKKIEA
+2611 LQQIAA
-2620 HLTQCGCWDESF
+2620 HLQQHGCWEETF
-2632 RPRIMPVLGDLA
+2632 RARIIPVLGDLA
-2644 QPLLG
+2644 LPLLG
-2649 LEPAAFDL
+2649 LEPAAFDE
-2657 LASTVDAIYHT
+2657 LAAIVDTIYHT
-2668 AAHINHIAAYEQ
+2668 AAQINHIAAYAQ
-2680 LKAVNVNGSVEILRL
+2680 LRTVNVNGSVEIIRL
-2695 AAQNRLKPV
+2695 AAQGRLKPV
-2704 HYLSSATVL
+2704 HYLSSVSVL
-2713 AASDATSES
+2713 AAGETTDEQ
-2722 PLREDAPLPAHAK
+2722 PLLEDSLLPLHDK
-2735 LAVGYSQSRWV
+2735 LVVGYSQSRWV
-2746 SEQLFIQ
+2746 AEQLFLQ
-2753 ARDHGLPVH
+2753 ARAHGLPVH

-2767 LFVGDDRTGICPTD
+2767 LLVGDGQTGICPTD
-2781 NIIWLFLKTC
+2781 NVIWLFLKTC
-2791 IAAGVGPDAGYSSL
+2791 ITLHSGPDSGYSSL
-2805 LTPVDFVAGAMVRL
+2805 LTPVDYVAASMVRL
-2819 SLSLTDCGRNYHLI
+2819 SQSLIGTGRTYHLI
-2833 NPSAPSFRE
+2833 NPAAPGFC
-2842 VLELARTCGY
+2842 ELLDLTRACGY
-2852 PIRVMPEAQ
+2852 PLRIVPEAQ
-2861 WETTIS
+2861 WETELIES
-2867 GGNLNVQQNPV
+2867 GLSMQQNPIAV
-2878 AAYQLFIPRNVLS
+2878 YQMFIPRQVLLAN
-2891 HLVHEQSAEFCR
+2891 LVQGQSAEFCR
-2903 NTLQDLQGT
+2903 NTLQDLQGSDVT
-2912 GISCPR
+2912 CPQV
-2918 IDHERMQLY
+2918 DQARMQLY
-2927 LQYFVRTGF
+2927 LEHLSSIGF
-2936 LQPPPTSGTGTATSA
+2936 LPA
-2951 A
+2951 AET

>member
-1 MPDPT
+1 MPEPT
-6 VADPIAIIGIG
+6 AVDPIAIIGIG
-17 CRLPGGAIDA
+17 CRMPGGANDA
-27 DSFWQMLMGGVDAI
+27 RSFWEMLMGGVDAI

-49 DSRYYYDPEQGKPGK
+49 DHRFYYDPEQGKPGK
-64 TYSKWAGLIDKIDT
+64 TYSKWAGLIDEIDT

-130 STHDYGDIQQND
+130 STHDYGDIQQNS
-142 MGRGVAYPHSA
+142 MGRGLAYPHSA
-153 TGVASSIAANR
+153 TGVAASIAANR

-193 QALWNKECHRAIA
+193 QALWNKECTRAIA

-212 ISPYPFVAF
+212 ITAFPFVAF
-221 SSMSMLSPDGRCK
+221 SSMGMLSPDGRCK

-337 VGRQPGEDCLL
+337 VGRQPGDDCLL

-371 LCLKHGMVPPNLHFK
+371 LCLKHGMVPPNLHF
-386 NPNPSLNFERLCLK
+386 NTPNPTLNFERLRLK
-400 VPVAATPLK
+400 VPVTATPLK
-409 QDAQHRMLACIN
+409 QDAQHRLLACIN
-421 SFGFGGTN
+421 SFGFGGSN

-439 PAPQTPPPA
+439 PAAQVPAPTPA
-448 TAGDEPELILPLSAR
+448 EEEPELILPLSAR
-463 GTDAALLAVAQSFHS
+463 GTDAALVAVAQSFHS
-478 YLESADASLS
+478 FLESADESISLR
-488 LSDICAAASRRRTHH
+488 DICAAASRRRTHH
-503 EFRLTAVA
+503 EFRLAAVA

-520 LAAFLDGE
+520 LSAFLSGE
-528 QAPGLNVGQPVKN
+528 QAPGLNLGQPVKN
-541 ARLVMVFS
+541 ARLVFVFS

-562 LKQEPVFQQTIQA
+562 LEQESVFRQTIQT

-588 LDELQRDEKT
+588 LDELRRDEKT

-606 AQTALFALQVA
+606 AQTALFAIQVG

-677 ALTRAEAEAI
+677 ALTRAEAEEI
-687 IAPYGER
+687 IAPYGSR

-701 GPNMV
+701 GPKMV

-717 IFHEVEQRALFV
+717 IFQEMEERALFV
-729 RYVPVNYAFHS
+729 RHVPVNYAFHS
-740 AHMDPVRDELAE
+740 AHMDPVKEELEE

-758 PQPGKIKIY
+758 PQPGNVKIF

-775 EGTDYDADYWWHN
+775 EGTDYDASYWWHN

-828 EADAIGMVLPS
+828 QADAIGLVLPS

-857 HVNGHEVDWPALY
+857 HVNGHEVDWPALH

-881 YPWQKEPFWHEPAL
+881 YPWQKERFWHEPAF
-895 SMRLRTHPQVNPL
+895 SMRLRTNPQSNPL
-908 IKLAL
+908 LKLKL

-920 EAALNKSVLTWL
+920 ETALNNSVLTWL

-946 GYVEMALAAGR
+946 GYVEMALAAG
-957 ELHPDKPV
+957 EQLHPDQPV
-965 LIEELEIHRGCIL
+965 LLEELEILRGCIL
-978 PAGDDV
+978 PAGDDF
-984 PLMQISC
+984 PILQISC
-991 LTDENTFVIQST
+991 LPDENTFVIQSSLT
-1003 PTQDPPNWTQHVTG
+1003 EDPPSWVPHVTG
-1017 RMRAEPERRQP
+1017 RLRAEPERKQP
-1028 AAFDLAAIQKRCV
+1028 AAFDLAAIQQRCGS
-1041 AELDG
+1041 ELDG
-1046 KTFYQSAAAAELH
+1046 KTFYQSAAAADLH

-1118 PARMERIRCHSRPG
+1118 PARMERIRCYSRPG

-1139 RKTQAIAKK
+1139 RRTQAIAKK

-1167 TDFLCKHTAMSSAP
+1167 TDFLCKHSTMSSAP

-1197 KPLAATS
+1197 KPLSAVPI
-1204 GAHTPADYLPDNAA
+1204 AHTPADYLPDNATMA
-1218 LALQLGNSAS
+1218 AQLRVSAAD
-1228 HFSAELGMNARYQE
+1228 FSTALGMNARYQE

-1252 SSILAVLK
+1252 SSILTVFK
-1260 DLGWR
+1260 QLGWR
-1265 PKPGETITLP
+1265 PKPDETLTLP
-1275 ALLKRLKVQSA
+1275 ALLKRTQVQPE
-1286 HERFLHRLL
+1286 HERFVHRLL
-1295 TLLEPDGWLHA
+1295 TLLEPEGWLQ
-1306 ESSADTP
+1306 SQPSADAPT
-1313 AWTVTAKPSALNRDK
+1313 WTVTAKPAALNRDK
-1328 VWQDLVFHFPSFHPE
+1328 AWQDLVFHFPAFHPE

-1361 CDEAAVLS
+1361 CDAAAVLS
-1369 ANMQEHFQA
+1369 ANMLEHFQA
-1378 GSVFTRVYNHLMGEA
+1378 ASVFNRVYNRLIGEA
-1393 VAAALAHLPEGR
+1393 VTAALAQVPEGR

-1423 LPRLPHSGVEYCY
+1423 LPRLPNVGVEYCF
-1436 TDVSD
+1436 TDVSE

-1448 KKFGDYPAVQYRVLD
+1448 KKFSDYPSVQYRVLD
-1463 LNLPPAEQGFAEERF
+1463 LDLPPAEQGFADERF
-1478 DLVLVSNALSLTQDV
+1478 DIVLVSNALSLTQNV
-1493 QKSLQHVRQLLA
+1493 QQSLQHVRQLLA
-1505 SAGLLVALELE
+1505 SGGLLMALELE
-1516 HATPWHDLVCGTNAR
+1516 HPTPWHDLVCGTDAR

-1536 DTALRASHPL
+1536 DTALRAHHPL
-1546 LPSADWQKL
+1546 LPSADWQKVIA
-1555 LSAAGFITVETVVDA
+1555 AAGFASVETVADA
-1570 SNHSQSGQVVLLAR
+1570 TNQSQSGQVVVLAR
-1584 GPELPQPAG
+1584 GPELPQIAAVIEEAPAG
-1593 LIAAAPAEPGLW
+1593 AGRWLVFA
-1605 VLFVD
+1605 D
-1610 QNGLAHSVAETLR
+1610 QHGLAASLVDSLRQRGYSCIVITAADAFKRVSADEVQLR
-1623 ARGDTCVLV
+1623 ASK
-1632 RASDCLTLIAD
+1632 A
-1643 DDIHIDVSS
+1643 
-1652 PEDYTRLFSELLPT
+1652 EDYTSLLSELPPSA
-1666 EPLRGV
+1666 PLRGV
-1672 IHLWSLDAPAG
+1672 VHLWSLDAPAG
-1683 ADITTAAL
+1683 ADVTTAEIAE
-1691 AQAQTLVCHSPL
+1691 AQTIVCHSPL
-1703 YVVQALNA
+1703 HLVQALNA
-1711 AGHVSLPGLWFVTR
+1711 AGHATLPGLWFVTR
-1725 GAQPAGEKTSALSLT
+1725 GAQPAGEKTAALSLS

-1754 YPDLHCR
+1754 HPDLQCR
-1761 SIDLD
+1761 SVDLD
-1766 AAASADDT
+1766 GAAGEDDSAI
-1774 ATLLNELLHADE
+1774 LLNEVLHADAE
-1786 ENEIAWRGEAR
+1786 AEIAWRGEAR

-1810 AQTSASSLTAE
+1810 AQTSTSTLKDE

-1849 NEVEI
+1849 HEVEI

-1875 EAADAMMLGDECAG
+1875 EAADAMLLGDECAG
-1889 RIVRVGVNVT
+1889 RIVRVGAGVT
-1899 QFKPGDEVMALAAGC
+1899 QFKAGDEVMALAAGC
-1914 FGTHVTTVEY
+1914 FGTHVTTVEH

-1954 QGRMAK
+1954 QGRMTK

-2014 LAFAGEVMRIT
+2014 LAFAGEVMRVT
-2025 KEEGVDLV
+2025 NDEGVDLV

-2075 KNLSYHAIDLG
+2075 HNLSYHAIDLG
-2086 HALDPRNSKSIMG
+2086 HALDPRNSKPLMG
-2099 GLKKLFSSRKL
+2099 SLKKLFTSRKL
-2110 PALPYRTFPLADA
+2110 PALPYRTFPIADA

-2135 IGKVVLTMAG
+2135 IGKVVLTMAD

-2151 AEAADA
+2151 ANAPDA
-2157 ALQLNPDATYLVAGG
+2157 AFKLDPEVTYLVAGG

-2178 AMSQWLVER
+2178 AMSQWLVEK
-2187 GARHLVLSSRS
+2187 GVRHLVLSSRS
-2198 GTSTDEA
+2198 GASTDEA
-2205 RSGVAAMQAAGAA
+2205 RAGVAAMQAAGAE
-2218 VTVIKSDVSDPD
+2218 VTVIQSDVSDPA
-2230 SVTSLL
+2230 SVASLL
-2236 QEIARSHPPLR
+2236 EEIAQSHPPLR

-2258 GLISQLNAERF
+2258 GMISQLNAERF

-2281 NLHLQTRD
+2281 NLHLQTQG
-2289 LALDHFVMF
+2289 LKLDHFVMF
-2298 SSVASIIGSPGQA
+2298 SSR
-2311 NYAAANAF
+2311 F
-2319 LDALA
+2319 E
-2324 NHRRSQ
+2324 
-2330 GLPALTINWGVMAG
+2330 
-2344 VGYVARHK
+2344 
-2352 KLEEHFARI
+2352 LE
-2361 GWSGITP
+2361 
-2368 AESLPIL
+2368 
-2375 GRLMQQPA
+2375 
-2383 ISQMMVSRIDWS
+2383 
-2395 KWAAVTPAI
+2395 
-2404 IATPRYAHLTTED
+2404 
-2417 ALKQHQSDDANWLR
+2417 
-2431 DAVLS
+2431 
-2436 AAPADQ
+2436 
-2442 LGILETFLREQVG
+2442 
-2455 KILRTSPAKIDPKR
+2455 
-2469 PLNEIGIDSLMAVE
+2469 
-2483 LIHQIENQTGI
+2483 
-2494 AIPTSQLMGG
+2494 
-2504 APTVQK
+2504 
-2510 LAQILLNV
+2510 
-2518 MTGGKAESAAA
+2518 
-2529 STAPPQEPAA
+2529 
-2539 AVTAATD
+2539 
-2546 DFVHDA
+2546 
-2552 HLGRWNIPF
+2552 
-2561 VPGQVPVAQI
+2561 
-2571 QQPQIIFLT
+2571 
-2580 GALEFIGAFLLR
+2580 
-2592 DLLQQTQAG
+2592 
-2601 IHCLVSAADA
+2601 
-2611 ASAAKKIEA
+2611 
-2620 HLTQCGCWDESF
+2620 
-2632 RPRIMPVLGDLA
+2632 
-2644 QPLLG
+2644 
-2649 LEPAAFDL
+2649 
-2657 LASTVDAIYHT
+2657 
-2668 AAHINHIAAYEQ
+2668 
-2680 LKAVNVNGSVEILRL
+2680 
-2695 AAQNRLKPV
+2695 
-2704 HYLSSATVL
+2704 
-2713 AASDATSES
+2713 
-2722 PLREDAPLPAHAK
+2722 
-2735 LAVGYSQSRWV
+2735 
-2746 SEQLFIQ
+2746 
-2753 ARDHGLPVH
+2753 HG
-2762 VYRPG
+2762 
-2767 LFVGDDRTGICPTD
+2767 
-2781 NIIWLFLKTC
+2781 
-2791 IAAGVGPDAGYSSL
+2791 
-2805 LTPVDFVAGAMVRL
+2805 
-2819 SLSLTDCGRNYHLI
+2819 
-2833 NPSAPSFRE
+2833 
-2842 VLELARTCGY
+2842 
-2852 PIRVMPEAQ
+2852 
-2861 WETTIS
+2861 
-2867 GGNLNVQQNPV
+2867 
-2878 AAYQLFIPRNVLS
+2878 
-2891 HLVHEQSAEFCR
+2891 
-2903 NTLQDLQGT
+2903 
-2912 GISCPR
+2912 
-2918 IDHERMQLY
+2918 
-2927 LQYFVRTGF
+2927 
-2936 LQPPPTSGTGTATSA
+2936 
-2951 A
+2951 

>member
-1 MPDPT
+1 MPEPT
-6 VADPIAIIGIG
+6 PADPIAIIGIG
-17 CRLPGGAIDA
+17 CRLPGGATNA
-27 DSFWQMLMGGVDAI
+27 QTFWQMLMGGVDAI
-41 REVTPDRW
+41 REVPQDRW
-49 DSRYYYDPEQGKPGK
+49 DHRFYYDPEPGKPGK
-64 TYSKWAGLIDKIDT
+64 TYSKWAGLIDEIDT

-100 LLEATWEALMDAG
+100 LLEATWEALMDGG

-118 VKGEDTGVFVGI
+118 IKGEDTGVFVGI
-130 STHDYGDIQQND
+130 STHDYGDIQQNSA
-142 MGRGVAYPHSA
+142 GRGVAFPHSA
-153 TGVASSIAANR
+153 TGVAASIAANR

-193 QALWNKECHRAIA
+193 QALWNKECTRAIA

-212 ISPYPFVAF
+212 ITPFPFVAF
-221 SSMSMLSPDGRCK
+221 SSMGMLSADGRCK

-298 TACRLAGVAPHEI
+298 TACRLAGVSPHEI

-322 IGDLIEGSALGTILG
+322 VGDLIEGSALGTILG
-337 VGRQPGEDCLL
+337 IGRQAGDDCLL

-371 LCLKHGMVPPNLHFK
+371 LCLKHGMVPPNLHF
-386 NPNPSLNFERLCLK
+386 NTPNPSLNFERLRLK
-400 VPVAATPLK
+400 VPVTATPLK
-409 QDAQHRMLACIN
+409 QDAQHRLLACIN

-439 PAPQTPPPA
+439 QAPRASTPAP
-448 TAGDEPELILPLSAR
+448 AGDERELILPLSAR
-463 GTDAALLAVAQSFHS
+463 GSDASLIAVAKSFHDF
-478 YLESADASLS
+478 LESADESLS
-488 LSDICAAASRRRTHH
+488 LGEICAAASRRRTHH
-503 EFRLTAVA
+503 EFRLAAVA

-520 LAAFLDGE
+520 LSAYLSGE

-541 ARLVMVFS
+541 ARLVFVFS

-562 LKQEPVFQQTIQA
+562 LEQEPVFRQIIQT

-588 LDELQRDEKT
+588 LDELRRDETT

-606 AQTALFALQVA
+606 AQTALFALQVG
-617 LAALWQSWGIRPY
+617 LAALWQSWGVRPY

-677 ALTRAEAEAI
+677 ALTREEAEAH
-687 IAPYGER
+687 IAPYRER
-694 ASLAAVN
+694 AALAAVN
-701 GPNMV
+701 GPKMV

-717 IFHEVEQRALFV
+717 IFQAVEQRALFV

-740 AHMDPVRDELAE
+740 AHMDPVREELAE

-758 PQPGKIKIY
+758 PRAGSVKIF
-767 STVTGRLA
+767 STVTGKLA
-775 EGTDYDADYWWHN
+775 EGTDYDAEYWWSN

-823 TECLA
+823 SECLTTA
-828 EADAIGMVLPS
+828 EAIGLVLPS
-839 LRRQKPER
+839 LRRQRPER

-857 HVNGHEVDWPALY
+857 HVNGHEADWRGLY
-870 PQVSSA
+870 PQASSA
-876 LRLPE
+876 IRLPE
-881 YPWQKEPFWHEPAL
+881 YPWQKEHFWHEPAY
-895 SMRLRTHPQVNPL
+895 SAQLRTRPQLNPL
-908 IKLAL
+908 LKLTL

-920 EAALNKSVLTWL
+920 ETALNKNVLTWL

-957 ELHPDKPV
+957 ELHQEKPV

-978 PAGDDV
+978 PAGDEV
-984 PLMQISC
+984 PLVQISC
-991 LTDENTFVIQST
+991 QTDENTFVIKST
-1003 PTQDPPNWTQHVTG
+1003 ITEDPPNWTQHVTG

-1028 AAFDLAAIQKRCV
+1028 APFDLAAIQKRCV
-1041 AELDG
+1041 SELDG
-1046 KTFYQSAAAAELH
+1046 QAFYQSAATAELH

-1071 AGQDEALGRIELPAA
+1071 AGLDEALGRIELPAA
-1086 AVAEMDRYIV
+1086 VVAEMDRYIV

-1118 PARMERIRCHSRPG
+1118 PARMERIRCYSRPD

-1139 RKTQAIAKK
+1139 RRTQAIAKK

-1156 LDDAGNVLLEI
+1156 LDDEGNVLLEI

-1197 KPLAATS
+1197 KPLSAVPS
-1204 GAHTPADYLPDNAA
+1204 VRTPADYLPENAE
-1218 LALQLGNSAS
+1218 LAAKLRVSAAD
-1228 HFSAELGMNARYQE
+1228 FSKELGMNARYQE
-1242 WEPRFLQLCR
+1242 WEPRFLQLGR
-1252 SSILAVLK
+1252 SSILAVFK
-1260 DLGWR
+1260 QLGWR
-1265 PKPGETITLP
+1265 PKPGETFTLP
-1275 ALLKRLKVQSA
+1275 TLLKRTKVQPA
-1286 HERFLHRLL
+1286 HERFVHRLL
-1295 TLLEPDGWLHA
+1295 TLLEPEGWLQA
-1306 ESSADTP
+1306 EPSAEAP
-1313 AWTVTAKPSALNRDK
+1313 AWTVTAKPASLNRDK
-1328 VWQDLVFHFPSFHPE
+1328 LWQDLVFHFPAFHPE
-1343 LILLDRCTQ
+1343 LMLLDRSTE
-1352 GLADLLRGK
+1352 GLADVLRGK
-1361 CDEAAVLS
+1361 SDAAAVLS
-1369 ANMQEHFQA
+1369 ANMLEHFEA
-1378 GSVFTRVYNHLMGEA
+1378 ASVFTRVYNHVIGET
-1393 VAAALAHLPEGR
+1393 VSAALAQLPEGR
-1405 RVRILEIGA
+1405 RARILEIGA
-1414 GTGGVTASV
+1414 GTGGVAASV
-1423 LPRLPHSGVEYCY
+1423 LPRLPLAGVEYCF

-1448 KKFGDYPAVQYRVLD
+1448 KKFSDYHSVQYRVLNLD
-1463 LNLPPAEQGFAEERF
+1463 LAPAEQGFADERF
-1478 DLVLVSNALSLTQDV
+1478 DIVLISNALSLTQNV
-1493 QKSLQHVRQLLA
+1493 KRSLGHVRQLLA
-1505 SAGLLVALELE
+1505 SGGLLMVLELE
-1516 HATPWHDLVCGTNAR
+1516 RATPWHDLVFGTDAR

-1536 DTALRASHPL
+1536 DTALRAHHPL
-1546 LPSADWQKL
+1546 LPSADWQKEI
-1555 LSAAGFITVETVVDA
+1555 ATAGFTAVEAVADA
-1570 SNHSQSGQVVLLAR
+1570 TNPSQSGQIVLLAR
-1584 GPELPQPAG
+1584 GPELPQLADVVEK
-1593 LIAAAPAEPGLW
+1593 APAEPGLW
-1605 VLFVD
+1605 VLLAD
-1610 QNGLAHSVAETLR
+1610 QNGLAHSIADTLR
-1623 ARGDTCVLV
+1623 GRGDTCVLV
-1632 RASDCLTLIAD
+1632 SASDCLTLIAD
-1643 DDIHIDVSS
+1643 DDIHIDASS
-1652 PEDYTRLFSELLPT
+1652 PKDYSRLLTELLPSA
-1666 EPLRGV
+1666 PLLGV
-1672 IHLWSLDAPAG
+1672 MHFWSLDATD
-1683 ADITTAAL
+1683 DI
-1691 AQAQTLVCHSPL
+1691 AQSQALVCHSSL
-1703 YVVQALNA
+1703 YLVQALIA
-1711 AGHVSLPGLWFVTR
+1711 AGHVSLPALWFVTR

-1747 ARVIMSE
+1747 ARVVMSE
-1754 YPDLHCR
+1754 YPDLNCR

-1766 AAASADDT
+1766 AAGGDDT
-1774 ATLLNELLHADE
+1774 AILLNELLHADAE
-1786 ENEIAWRGEAR
+1786 AEIAWRGEAR
-1797 YAHRLVHGSLDHL
+1797 YVHRLVHGSLDHL
-1810 AQTSASSLTAE
+1810 AQTSTSTLNAE

-1839 RAKPRRAPGP
+1839 RAKERRAPGP

-1875 EAADAMMLGDECAG
+1875 EAADAMLLGDECAG
-1889 RIVRVGVNVT
+1889 RIVRVGANVT
-1899 QFKPGDEVMALAAGC
+1899 QFKTGDEVMALAAGC
-1914 FGTHVTTVEY
+1914 FGTYVTTVEY

-1943 TYLTASYALSH
+1943 TYLTASYALMH
-1954 QGRMAK
+1954 QGRMTK

-1994 AEKRAFLKKIG
+1994 AEKRAFLKKLG

-2025 KEEGVDLV
+2025 NNEGVDLV

-2075 KNLSYHAIDLG
+2075 HNLSYHAIDLG

-2099 GLKKLFSSRKL
+2099 SLKKLFNSHKL
-2110 PALPYRTFPLADA
+2110 PALPYRSFALADA

-2135 IGKVVLTMAG
+2135 IGKVVLTMAD

-2151 AEAADA
+2151 ADTADA

-2178 AMSQWLVER
+2178 AMSQWLVKQ

-2198 GTSTDEA
+2198 GASSDEA
-2205 RSGVAAMQAAGAA
+2205 RAGVAAMQAAGAE
-2218 VTVIKSDVSDPD
+2218 VTVIKSDVSDPG
-2230 SVTSLL
+2230 SVTALL
-2236 QEIARSHPPLR
+2236 QEIAQSHPPLR

-2269 QKVTTPKINGAW
+2269 TKVTTPKINGAW
-2281 NLHLQTRD
+2281 NLHLQTQG

-2324 NHRRSQ
+2324 NHRRMQ
-2330 GLPALTINWGVMAG
+2330 GLPGLTINWGVMAG

-2361 GWSGITP
+2361 GWAGITP

-2395 KWAAVTPAI
+2395 KWATVTPAI
-2404 IATPRYAHLTTED
+2404 ITTPRYALLTTED
-2417 ALKQHQSDDANWLR
+2417 ALRQHQADDSNWLR
-2431 DAVLS
+2431 EAVLS

-2442 LGILETFLREQVG
+2442 LGILDTFMREQVA
-2455 KILRTSPAKIDPKR
+2455 KILRTTPGKIDSKR

-2483 LIHQIENQTGI
+2483 LIHQIEGQTGI
-2494 AIPTSQLMGG
+2494 AIPTGQLMGG

-2510 LAQILLNV
+2510 IAEILLNM
-2518 MTGGKAESAAA
+2518 MTGGKAETGAAAPESAALI
-2529 STAPPQEPAA
+2529 PAENDM
-2539 AVTAATD
+2539 VQ
-2546 DFVHDA
+2546 DA
-2552 HLGRWNIPF
+2552 DLARWNIPF
-2561 VPGQVPVAQI
+2561 ATGHVSAAQI
-2571 QQPQIIFLT
+2571 QQPQCLFLT
-2580 GALEFIGAFLLR
+2580 GALEFLGAYLLR
-2592 DLLQQTQAG
+2592 DLLQKTHATV
-2601 IHCLVSAADA
+2601 HCLIGAADTA
-2611 ASAAKKIEA
+2611 DALQQIEA
-2620 HLTQCGCWDESF
+2620 HLQQHGCWEEPF
-2632 RPRIMPVLGDLA
+2632 RARIVPVLGDLA
-2644 QPLLG
+2644 LPLLG
-2649 LEPAAFDL
+2649 LEPAAFDE
-2657 LASTVDAIYHT
+2657 LATTVDSIYHT
-2668 AAHINHIAAYEQ
+2668 ASHINHIAAYAQ
-2680 LKAVNVNGSVEILRL
+2680 LRTINVSGSVEIIRL
-2695 AAQNRLKPV
+2695 AAQGKLKPV
-2704 HYLSSATVL
+2704 HYLSSISIFAAGEAT
-2713 AASDATSES
+2713 DEE
-2722 PLREDAPLPAHAK
+2722 PLREDSPLPRHEK
-2735 LAVGYSQSRWV
+2735 LVVGYSQSRWV
-2746 SEQLFIQ
+2746 SEQLFAQ
-2753 ARDHGLPVH
+2753 ARAHGLPVH

-2767 LFVGDDRTGICPTD
+2767 LLVGDDRTGICPAD
-2781 NIIWLFLKTC
+2781 NIIWIFLKTC
-2791 IAAGVGPDAGYSSL
+2791 LALGVGPDSDNSTL
-2805 LTPVDFVAGAMVRL
+2805 LTPVDFVANAIVRL
-2819 SLSLTDCGRNYHLI
+2819 SLNLTGTGRNYHLI
-2833 NPSAPSFRE
+2833 NPAAPGFSK
-2842 VLELARTCGY
+2842 VLKLTSDLGY
-2852 PIRVMPEAQ
+2852 SIRAVTEAQ
-2861 WETTIS
+2861 WEAELV
-2867 GGNLNVQQNPV
+2867 GGGLGVQQNPLAV
-2878 AAYQLFIPRNVLS
+2878 YQLFIPRQILFNLTQ
-2891 HLVHEQSAEFCR
+2891 EKSAEFCH
-2903 NTLQDLQGT
+2903 NALQDLHGS
-2912 GISCPR
+2912 GITCPP
-2918 IDHERMQLY
+2918 IDQARMNLY
-2927 LQYFVRTGF
+2927 LQHLSSTGF
-2936 LQPPPTSGTGTATSA
+2936 LPPAAT
-2951 A
+2951 

>member
-1 MPDPT
+1 MPEPT
-6 VADPIAIIGIG
+6 AADPIAIIGIG
-17 CRLPGGAIDA
+17 CHMPGGATNA
-27 DSFWQMLMGGVDAI
+27 SSFWKMLMSGVDAI

-49 DSRYYYDPEQGKPGK
+49 DHRYYFDQEQGKPGK
-64 TYSKWAGLIDKIDT
+64 TYSKWAGLIDEIDT
-78 FDPGFFG
+78 FDAGFFG

-130 STHDYGDIQQND
+130 STHDYGDIQQNS

-153 TGVASSIAANR
+153 TGVAASIAANR

-178 DTACSSSMVAVHMAC
+178 DTACSSSLVAVHMAC
-193 QALWNKECHRAIA
+193 QALWNKECTRAIA

-212 ISPYPFVAF
+212 ITPYPFVAF
-221 SSMSMLSPDGRCK
+221 SSMGMLSPDGRCK

-257 SAALADGDPIYA
+257 SAALADGDPVYA

-298 TACRLAGVAPHEI
+298 RACSLAGVAPHEV

-337 VGRQPGEDCLL
+337 VGRQPGNDCLL

-371 LCLKHGMVPPNLHFK
+371 LCLKHGMVPPNLHF
-386 NPNPSLNFERLCLK
+386 NTPNPTLNFERLHLK
-400 VPVAATPLK
+400 VPVKATPLK
-409 QDAQHRMLACIN
+409 QDAQHRLLACIN

-429 AHAVLEAAPP
+429 AHAVLESAPP
-439 PAPQTPPPA
+439 PAPQVPSPA
-448 TAGDEPELILPLSAR
+448 PADDERELILPLSAR
-463 GTDAALLAVAQSFHS
+463 GSDAALVAVAQSFHS
-478 YLESADASLS
+478 FLESADESLS

-503 EFRLTAVA
+503 EFRLAAVA
-511 STRAGMSAA
+511 SNRAGMRAA
-520 LAAFLDGE
+520 LSAFLSGE

-541 ARLVMVFS
+541 ARLVFVFS

-562 LKQEPVFQQTIQA
+562 LEQEPVFRQTIQR
-575 CHDELLKLGGCSL
+575 CQDELLKLGGCSL
-588 LDELQRDEKT
+588 LEELWRDEKT

-606 AQTALFALQVA
+606 AQTALFAIQVG
-617 LAALWQSWGIRPY
+617 LAALWQSLGVRPY

-646 GALSLPE
+646 GALSLPD

-677 ALTRAEAEAI
+677 ALTRAEAEEV
-687 IAPYGER
+687 IAPYGSR

-701 GPNMV
+701 GPKMV

-717 IFHEVEQRALFV
+717 IFKEVEKRALFV

-740 AHMDPVRDELAE
+740 AHMDPVREELAE

-758 PQPGKIKIY
+758 PQPGKVKIF

-775 EGTDYDADYWWHN
+775 EGTDYNAEYWWNN
-788 VRQSVLF
+788 VRRSVLF
-795 APAIDAVIAAGQTH
+795 APAIDAVIATGQTH

-828 EADAIGMVLPS
+828 QADAIGLVLPS

-847 ATLLGTLGAL
+847 AALLSTLSAL
-857 HVNGHEVDWPALY
+857 HVNGHEVNWPALY

-881 YPWQKEPFWHEPAL
+881 YPWQKERFWHEPAISL
-895 SMRLRTHPQVNPL
+895 RLRINPQSNPL
-908 IKLAL
+908 LKLKL

-920 EAALNKSVLTWL
+920 EASLNKNVLTWL

-946 GYVEMALAAGR
+946 GYVEMALAAG
-957 ELHPDKPV
+957 EQLHPDQQV
-965 LIEELEIHRGCIL
+965 LLEELEIHRGCIL
-978 PAGDDV
+978 PASDDV
-984 PLMQISC
+984 TLMQIAC
-991 LTDENTFVIQST
+991 LPDENTFVIQSSIT
-1003 PTQDPPNWTQHVTG
+1003 EDPPSWVPHVTG
-1017 RMRAEPERRQP
+1017 RLRAEPERKQP
-1028 AAFDLAAIQKRCV
+1028 AAFDLAAIQQRCV
-1041 AELDG
+1041 SELDG

-1071 AGQDEALGRIELPAA
+1071 AGQDEALGRIELPTAV
-1086 AVAEMDRYIV
+1086 VAEMDRYIV

-1118 PARMERIRCHSRPG
+1118 PARMERIRCYSKPG

-1139 RKTQAIAKK
+1139 RRTQAISKK

-1156 LDDAGNVLLEI
+1156 LDDDGNVLLEI

-1197 KPLAATS
+1197 KPLSAVPGTR
-1204 GAHTPADYLPDNAA
+1204 TPADYLPENNKLAA
-1218 LALQLGNSAS
+1218 KLRESAAD
-1228 HFSAELGMNARYQE
+1228 FSTALGMNARYQE
-1242 WEPRFLQLCR
+1242 WEARFLQLCR
-1252 SSILAVLK
+1252 SSILEVFK
-1260 DLGWR
+1260 QLGWR
-1265 PKPGETITLP
+1265 PKPGESFTLP
-1275 ALLKRLKVQSA
+1275 ALLKRTQVQPA
-1286 HERFLHRLL
+1286 HERFAHRLL
-1295 TLLEPDGWLHA
+1295 TLLESDGWLQA
-1306 ESSADTP
+1306 QPSADAP
-1313 AWTVTAKPSALNRDK
+1313 AWTVTAKPVTLNRDK
-1328 VWQDLVFHFPSFHPE
+1328 LWQDLVFHFPAFHPE
-1343 LILLDRCTQ
+1343 LMLLDRSTN
-1352 GLADLLRGK
+1352 GLFDLLRGK
-1361 CDEAAVLS
+1361 CDASAVLS
-1369 ANMQEHFQA
+1369 ANMLEHFQSA
-1378 GSVFTRVYNHLMGEA
+1378 SVFTRVYNHLIGVA

-1405 RVRILEIGA
+1405 NVRILEIGA

-1423 LPRLPHSGVEYCY
+1423 LPRLPQASVEYCF

-1448 KKFGDYPAVQYRVLD
+1448 KKFSDYHSVKYRVLD
-1463 LNLPPAEQGFAEERF
+1463 LDLPPAEQGFADERF
-1478 DLVLVSNALSLTQDV
+1478 DIVLVTNALSLTQNV
-1493 QKSLQHVRQLLA
+1493 QQSLQHLRELLA
-1505 SAGLLVALELE
+1505 SGGLLMVLELE
-1516 HATPWHDLVCGTNAR
+1516 RATPWHDLVCGTDAR
-1531 WWNFQ
+1531 WWSFK
-1536 DTALRASHPL
+1536 DTALRAHHPL
-1546 LPSADWQKL
+1546 LPSADWRKL
-1555 LSAAGFITVETVVDA
+1555 IAAAGFSAVEAVADA
-1570 SNHSQSGQVVLLAR
+1570 TNQSQSEQVVLLAR
-1584 GPELPQPAG
+1584 APELPQLAG
-1593 LIAAAPAEPGLW
+1593 IVDEAPAEPGLW
-1605 VLFVD
+1605 VIFVD
-1610 QNGLAHSVAETLR
+1610 QNGLAHSIADTLR
-1623 ARGDTCVLV
+1623 KRGDTCLLV
-1632 RASDCLTLIAD
+1632 TASDCLTLIAD
-1643 DDIHIDVSS
+1643 DDIHIDASS
-1652 PEDYTRLFSELLPT
+1652 REDYTRLLTELLPAA
-1666 EPLRGV
+1666 PLRGV
-1672 IHLWSLDAPAG
+1672 MHFWSLDAT
-1683 ADITTAAL
+1683 DEI
-1691 AQAQTLVCHSPL
+1691 AQSQALVCHSPL
-1703 YVVQALNA
+1703 YLLQALAA
-1711 AGHVSLPGLWFVTR
+1711 AGHLSLPGLWFVTR
-1725 GAQPAGEKTSALSLT
+1725 GAQPAGEKTSAISLM

-1747 ARVIMSE
+1747 TRVIVSE

-1761 SIDLD
+1761 TIDLD
-1766 AAASADDT
+1766 AAAGAQDSAI
-1774 ATLLNELLHADE
+1774 LLNELLNADGE
-1786 ENEIAWRGEAR
+1786 AEIAWRSEAR

-1810 AQTSASSLTAE
+1810 AQTSTATLNAE

-1839 RAKPRRAPGP
+1839 RAKERRAPGP

-1875 EAADAMMLGDECAG
+1875 EAADAMLLGDECAG
-1889 RIVRVGVNVT
+1889 RIVRVGANVT
-1899 QFKPGDEVMALAAGC
+1899 QFKKGDEVMALAAGC
-1914 FGTHVTTVEY
+1914 FGTHVTTVEH
-1924 AVLAKPAHL
+1924 AVLIKPAHL

-1943 TYLTASYALSH
+1943 TYLTASYALTH
-1954 QGRMAK
+1954 QGRMTK

-2025 KEEGVDLV
+2025 NDEGVDLV

-2060 RDIYGNTKVGLFPFR
+2060 RDIYSNTKVGLFPFR
-2075 KNLSYHAIDLG
+2075 HNLSYHAIDLG
-2086 HALDPRNSKSIMG
+2086 HALDPRNSKPLMSS
-2099 GLKKLFSSRKL
+2099 LKKLFTSRKL
-2110 PALPYRTFPLADA
+2110 PALPYRTFPIADA

-2135 IGKVVLTMAG
+2135 IGKVVLTMSD

-2151 AEAADA
+2151 ADAPEAA
-2157 ALQLNPDATYLVAGG
+2157 LKLNPEATYLVAGG

-2178 AMSQWLVER
+2178 VMSQWLVEK

-2198 GTSTDEA
+2198 GAATDEA
-2205 RSGVAAMQAAGAA
+2205 LAGVAAMQAAGAE
-2218 VTVIKSDVSDPD
+2218 VTVIQSDVSDPA
-2230 SVTSLL
+2230 SVASLL
-2236 QEIARSHPPLR
+2236 EEVKKSHPPLR

-2269 QKVTTPKINGAW
+2269 QKVTAPKINGAW
-2281 NLHLQTRD
+2281 NLHLQTAGI
-2289 LALDHFVMF
+2289 ALDHFVMF

-2311 NYAAANAF
+2311 NYATANAF

-2324 NHRRSQ
+2324 NHRRMQ

-2361 GWSGITP
+2361 GWSGLTP
-2368 AESLPIL
+2368 AETLPIL

-2404 IATPRYAHLTTED
+2404 IATPRYALLTTED
-2417 ALKQHQSDDANWLR
+2417 ALRQHQPDGANWLR
-2431 DAVLS
+2431 DAVLG

-2442 LGILETFLREQVG
+2442 IDILDTFLREQVA
-2455 KILRTSPAKIDPKR
+2455 KILRTSPSKIDSKR

-2483 LIHQIENQTGI
+2483 LIHQIEGQTGI
-2494 AIPTSQLMGG
+2494 AIPTGQLMGG

-2510 LAQILLNV
+2510 LAEILLSM
-2518 MTGGKAESAAA
+2518 MTGGKGESANTTQEIAA
-2529 STAPPQEPAA
+2529 PAPDERGMVQ
-2539 AVTAATD
+2539 
-2546 DFVHDA
+2546 DA
-2552 HLGRWNIPF
+2552 DLARWNIPF
-2561 VPGQVPVAQI
+2561 AQAPVSAAQI
-2571 QQPQIIFLT
+2571 QQPQCILLT
-2580 GALEFIGAFLLR
+2580 GALEFLGAYLLR
-2592 DLLQQTQAG
+2592 DLLQQTHAAVY
-2601 IHCLVSAADA
+2601 CLVGATDAADA
-2611 ASAAKKIEA
+2611 AQQIQA
-2620 HLTQCGCWDESF
+2620 HLQQHGCWQDSF
-2632 RPRIMPVLGDLA
+2632 STRIVPVLGELGL
-2644 QPLLG
+2644 PLLG
-2649 LEPAAFDL
+2649 LEPAAFDE
-2657 LASTVDAIYHT
+2657 LAATMDTIYHT
-2668 AAHINHIAAYEQ
+2668 AAQVNHIAAYAQ
-2680 LKAVNVNGSVEILRL
+2680 LRAVNVMGSVEIIRL
-2695 AAQNRLKPV
+2695 ATQSRLKPIN
-2704 HYLSSATVL
+2704 YLSSASVL
-2713 AASDATSES
+2713 AAGDSTEERPLSEDS
-2722 PLREDAPLPAHAK
+2722 PLPLHDK
-2735 LAVGYSQSRWV
+2735 LVVGYSQSRWV
-2746 SEQLFIQ
+2746 SEQLFVQ
-2753 ARDHGLPVH
+2753 ARAQGLPVQ

-2767 LFVGDDRTGICPTD
+2767 LLVGDDQTGFSPTD
-2781 NIIWLFLKTC
+2781 NIIWIFLKTC
-2791 IAAGVGPDAGYSSL
+2791 IAAGVGPDSGYSSL
-2805 LTPVDFVAGAMVRL
+2805 LTPVDFVAAAIVRL
-2819 SLSLTDCGRNYHLI
+2819 SLNLTGSGRSYHLI
-2833 NPSAPSFRE
+2833 NPAAPGFSE
-2842 VLELARTCGY
+2842 LLELTSACGY
-2852 PIRVMPEAQ
+2852 PVRLVPEAE
-2861 WETTIS
+2861 WEKELLD
-2867 GGNLNVQQNPV
+2867 GGLGVQQNPIAV
-2878 AAYQLFIPRNVLS
+2878 YQFFIPRQVLS
-2891 HLVHEQSAEFCR
+2891 SLLQEQSAEFFH

-2912 GISCPR
+2912 GITCPPVDQAR
-2918 IDHERMQLY
+2918 IRLY
-2927 LQYFVRTGF
+2927 LQHLSSIGF
-2936 LQPPPTSGTGTATSA
+2936 LPPART
-2951 A
+2951 